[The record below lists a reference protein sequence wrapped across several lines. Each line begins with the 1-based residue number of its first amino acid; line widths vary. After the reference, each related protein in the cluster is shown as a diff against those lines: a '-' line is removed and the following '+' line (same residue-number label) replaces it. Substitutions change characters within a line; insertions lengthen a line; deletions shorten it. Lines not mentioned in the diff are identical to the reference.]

1 MFMKF
6 KFYFLLTLIIIS
18 VLDAQSDR
26 VSGKIRGKA
35 IDAMTKDPLVGANIL
50 LLPVESG
57 RGTMTNENGE
67 FVIPNI
73 MSGVYSIKVSY
84 MGYASTII
92 QNIEVSPGA
101 TTEILCSMSIEAIE
115 GQEVNV
121 VAESMENTVDVK
133 SVVTQVKYSGDQLY
147 KMPVSNFTDVIANA
161 GGVVKTEAGRSRGI
175 HMRGGRSGEVA
186 FYVDGIL
193 TNDPVDRSQ
202 GVQIDKESIDVL
214 TISKGGFSAE
224 FGEAMSGIVTVVTK
238 SGSKQNY
245 SGNLIFETDQV
256 SNNNSIYNN
265 NYGKYNLQ
273 FGGPFPGLKKY
284 LSFYLSG
291 SYAGSDIVSPRSI
304 KLPHSSYTHP
314 MGTFKMTF
322 SPPTSGFNAIISA
335 SFEDKATESYSHSI
349 SKGDWLRDY
358 YKTLEGS
365 RRLSLQIQNTLGKN
379 TAWRLMISTFEHYN
393 NYGSGENT
401 SYKDFHYLSTR
412 LDWVNY
418 AENNGWYDPKTRVWK
433 ELTDANGLPLI
444 SDNYFV
450 IDDLSGGTN
459 NTPAQ
464 LSSLPFEEQA
474 FYYYYYTQG
483 NQFDLSTGMWSSESE
498 KVAAY
503 NQRWHEAGSWYIPAF
518 LDEES
523 NYYNS
528 TDSTAHFDE
537 FDEKE
542 YASYLFGDDDFQR
555 SNDLWAYLG
564 NMHNGY
570 YYDRDIFNVYTFGPG
585 RPRSH
590 KSVSTHSSIEFQ
602 LNTQWSMRNA
612 AKFGF
617 KTTSSTMDY
626 RDIQFANQ
634 NPYFDSYNYEPLS
647 GSAYAENT
655 YENNDF
661 ILMSGLRWDYF
672 DPNVES
678 LKTSLLVDDGVVER
692 QPAKVKIKL
701 SPRLGINFNASDK
714 TAIYTNYGYF
724 VQFPQYS
731 EMYQNVYADISS
743 GLPLVGNPNI
753 TPEETIQYQFGLAHK
768 FSQTLGL
775 EIISFFK
782 DQMNLATNRTYPVLI
797 DGQVASVTVME
808 MEDYAKIKGIEFKL
822 KLNNF
827 SNLTGDIDYTW
838 MSAKGTGSSNRE
850 YYYLYIFDSDRPLP
864 VKEYPMEF
872 DITHSIKFNLN
883 YYLPTRNSNSFIGRL
898 TGDWNF
904 NFQGNLATGAPYT
917 PSDIY
922 GKAQEIGSKRMPGY
936 KSLDMRVEKYF
947 NNFSM
952 YLDIRNVFNWI
963 NTTYVYSF
971 SGEPDTNGRP
981 PVFERSRYLQYV
993 GQTNPINGN
1002 MISSA
1007 EEAYDT
1013 HLQLWRSLL
1022 NNPYNYSS
1030 ARYFHFGINLWF

>member
-1 MFMKF
+1 MK
-6 KFYFLLTLIIIS
+6 KFYFIIYGLVVITTLN
-18 VLDAQSDR
+18 AQSDR
-26 VSGKIRGKA
+26 VSGKIRGRV
-35 IDAMTKDPLVGANIL
+35 IDSTSKDPLVGANVFV
-50 LLPVESG
+50 LPVESG
-57 RGTMTNENGE
+57 RGTMTNQNGE
-67 FVIPNI
+67 FVLPNL
-73 MSGVYSIKVSY
+73 MTGRYNIKVSY
-84 MGYASTII
+84 MGYASTTI
-92 QNIEVSPGA
+92 QDIDVSPGG
-101 TTEILCSMSIEAIE
+101 TSEILFSLTVEAIE

-121 VAESMENTVDVK
+121 IAETMENIIDIKT
-133 SVVTQVKYSGDQLY
+133 VVTQVKYSGEQLY

-202 GVQIDKESIDVL
+202 GVQIDKEAIDVL

-224 FGEAMSGIVTVVTK
+224 FGEAMSGIVTVITK
-238 SGSKQNY
+238 SGSKQDI
-245 SGNLIFETDQV
+245 SGNLIIETDQLA
-256 SNNNSIYNN
+256 SNNSNYNN

-273 FGGPFPGLKKY
+273 IGGPFPGLKNY

-291 SYAGSDIVSPRSI
+291 SYVGSDITSPRSI
-304 KLPHSSYTHP
+304 KLPHSTYTHP
-314 MGTFKMTF
+314 MGTFKLTF
-322 SPPTSGFNAIISA
+322 SPPHSGLNAVISA
-335 SFEDKATESYSHSI
+335 SYEDKAAENYSHGI

-358 YKTLEGS
+358 YKTFEGS
-365 RRLSLQIQNTLGKN
+365 RRFSLQIQNTLGKN
-379 TAWRLMISTFEHYN
+379 TAWRLMLSTFEHHT
-393 NYGSGENT
+393 NYGSGENI

-412 LDWVNY
+412 LDWVDY
-418 AENNGWYDPKTRVWK
+418 AMDNGWYDPSTRKWK
-433 ELTDANGLPLI
+433 ELTDNNGLPLI

-450 IDDLSGGTN
+450 IDDLSGGTEN
-459 NTPAQ
+459 SPIQ
-464 LSSLPFEEQA
+464 MSSLTFEEQA

-483 NQFDLSTGMWSSESE
+483 NQFDFATGKWSSEAK
-498 KVAAY
+498 KVVAY
-503 NQRWHEAGSWYIPAF
+503 NQRWHEAGSWYIPAY
-518 LDEES
+518 LDQES
-523 NYYNS
+523 NYYDAVD
-528 TDSTAHFDE
+528 TTAYFKE
-537 FDEKE
+537 FDEDE

-555 SNDLWAYLG
+555 SHDLWSYLG

-570 YYDRDIFNVYTFGPG
+570 YYDRDIFNVYTYGPG

-590 KSVSTHSSIEFQ
+590 KSISSHSSIEFQ
-602 LNTQWSMRNA
+602 MNTQWTIRNA

-617 KTTSSTMDY
+617 KATASTMDY

-634 NPYFDSYNYEPLS
+634 NPYFDSYYYEPLS

-655 YENNDF
+655 FENNDF
-661 ILMSGLRWDYF
+661 ILMTGLRWDYF
-672 DPNVES
+672 DPNVQS
-678 LKTSLLVDDGVVER
+678 LKTSLLVEEGVVER
-692 QPAKVKIKL
+692 QPADIKLKL

-753 TPEETIQYQFGLAHK
+753 TPEETIQYQFGLAHR
-768 FSQTLGL
+768 FSESLSL
-775 EIISFFK
+775 EIVSFFK

-797 DGQVASVTVME
+797 DGQVATVTVME

-872 DITHSIKFNLN
+872 DITHSVKFNLN
-883 YYLPTRNSNSFIGRL
+883 YYLPKKNNSSF
-898 TGDWNF
+898 TGNFFSDWNF
-904 NFQGNLATGAPYT
+904 NFQGNLSSGAPYT
-917 PSDIY
+917 PTDIY

-947 NNFSM
+947 NKFSA
-952 YLDIRNVFNWI
+952 YFDIRNLFNWI
-963 NTTYVYSF
+963 NTTYVYSY

-981 PVFERSRYLQYV
+981 PVFERSRYTQYI
-993 GQTNPINGN
+993 GDTNPITGN
-1002 MISSA
+1002 LISSA
-1007 EEAYDT
+1007 EEAYDS
-1013 HLQLWRSLL
+1013 HLTLWKSLL

>member
-1 MFMKF
+1 MK
-6 KFYFLLTLIIIS
+6 KFNFIIYALVVITA
-18 VLDAQSDR
+18 LNAQSDR
-26 VSGKIRGKA
+26 VSGKIRGRVVDSTSKN
-35 IDAMTKDPLVGANIL
+35 PLAGANVL
-50 LLPVESG
+50 VLPVGSG
-57 RGTMTNENGE
+57 RGTMTNEDGE
-67 FVIPNI
+67 FVLPNL
-73 MSGVYSIKVSY
+73 MTGRYNVKVSY
-84 MGYASTII
+84 MGYASTTI
-92 QNIEVSPGA
+92 QDIDVSPGG
-101 TTEILCSMSIEAIE
+101 TTEILFSLTIEAIE

-121 VAESMENTVDVK
+121 VAESMENTIDIK
-133 SVVTQVKYSGDQLY
+133 TVVSQVKYSGEQLY

-202 GVQIDKESIDVL
+202 GVQIDKEAIDVL

-224 FGEAMSGIVTVVTK
+224 FGEAMSGIVTVITK
-238 SGSKQNY
+238 SGSKQDI
-245 SGNLIFETDQV
+245 SGNLIFETDQLA
-256 SNNNSIYNN
+256 SNNSKYNN
-265 NYGKYNLQ
+265 NYSKYNMQ
-273 FGGPFPGLKKY
+273 FGGPFPGLKNY
-284 LSFYLSG
+284 LSFYISG
-291 SYAGSDIVSPRSI
+291 SYVGSDITSPRSV
-304 KLPHSSYTHP
+304 KLPHSTYTHP
-314 MGTFKMTF
+314 MGTFKLTF
-322 SPPTSGFNAIISA
+322 SPPHSGLNAVVSA
-335 SFEDKATESYSHSI
+335 SYEDKAAENYSHGI

-358 YKTLEGS
+358 YKTFEGS
-365 RRLSLQIQNTLGKN
+365 RRFSLQIQNTLGKN
-379 TAWRLMISTFEHYN
+379 TAWRLMLSTFEHHT
-393 NYGSGENT
+393 NYGSGENI

-418 AENNGWYDPKTRVWK
+418 AMKNGWYDPNTRKWK
-433 ELTDANGLPLI
+433 GLTDNNGLPLI

-450 IDDLSGGTN
+450 IDDLSGGTEN
-459 NTPAQ
+459 SPIQ
-464 LSSLPFEEQA
+464 MSSLTFEEQA

-483 NQFDLSTGMWSSESE
+483 NQFDFTTGKWNSEAE
-498 KVAAY
+498 KVVAY
-503 NQRWHEAGSWYIPAF
+503 NQRWHEAGSWYIPAY
-518 LDEES
+518 LDQES
-523 NYYNS
+523 NYYDAVD
-528 TDSTAHFDE
+528 TTAYFKE
-537 FDEKE
+537 FDEAE

-555 SNDLWAYLG
+555 SHDLWSYLG

-570 YYDRDIFNVYTFGPG
+570 YYDRDIFNVYTYGPG

-590 KSVSTHSSIEFQ
+590 KSISSHSSVEFQ
-602 LNTQWSMRNA
+602 MNSQWTIRNA

-617 KTTSSTMDY
+617 KATASTMDY

-634 NPYFDSYNYEPLS
+634 NPYFDSYYYEPLS

-655 YENNDF
+655 FENNDF
-661 ILMSGLRWDYF
+661 ILMTGLRWDYF
-672 DPNVES
+672 DPNVQS
-678 LKTSLLVDDGVVER
+678 LKTSLLVDEGVVER
-692 QPAKVKIKL
+692 QPADIKLKL

-753 TPEETIQYQFGLAHK
+753 TPEETIQYQFGLAHR
-768 FSQTLGL
+768 FSESLSL
-775 EIISFFK
+775 EIVSFFK

-797 DGQVASVTVME
+797 DGQVATVTVME

-872 DITHSIKFNLN
+872 DLTHSVKFNLN
-883 YYLPTRNSNSFIGRL
+883 YYLPKKNNSSF
-898 TGDWNF
+898 TGKFFSDWNF
-904 NFQGNLATGAPYT
+904 NLQGNLSSGAPYT
-917 PSDIY
+917 PTDIY

-947 NNFSM
+947 NKFSA
-952 YLDIRNVFNWI
+952 YFDIRNLFNWI
-963 NTTYVYSF
+963 NTTYVYSY

-981 PVFERSRYLQYV
+981 PVFERSRYTQYI
-993 GQTNPINGN
+993 GDTNPITGN
-1002 MISSA
+1002 IISSA
-1007 EEAYDT
+1007 EEAYDS
-1013 HLQLWRSLL
+1013 HLTLWKSLL

>member
-1 MFMKF
+1 MK
-6 KFYFLLTLIIIS
+6 KFNFIIYALVVIITLN
-18 VLDAQSDR
+18 AQSDR
-26 VSGKIRGKA
+26 VSGKIRGRVVDSTSKN
-35 IDAMTKDPLVGANIL
+35 PLAGANVL
-50 LLPVESG
+50 VLPVGSG

-67 FVIPNI
+67 FVLPNL
-73 MSGVYSIKVSY
+73 MTGRYNVKVSY
-84 MGYASTII
+84 MGYASTTI
-92 QNIEVSPGA
+92 QDIDVSPGG
-101 TTEILCSMSIEAIE
+101 TTEILFSLTIEAIE

-121 VAESMENTVDVK
+121 VAESMENTIDIK
-133 SVVTQVKYSGDQLY
+133 TVVSQVKYSGEQLN

-202 GVQIDKESIDVL
+202 GVQIDKEAIDVL

-224 FGEAMSGIVTVVTK
+224 FGEAMSGIVTVITK
-238 SGSKQNY
+238 SGSKQDI
-245 SGNLIFETDQV
+245 SGNLIFETDQLAS
-256 SNNNSIYNN
+256 SNSNYNN
-265 NYGKYNLQ
+265 NYGKYNMQ
-273 FGGPFPGLKKY
+273 FGGPFPGLKNY
-284 LSFYLSG
+284 LSFYISG
-291 SYAGSDIVSPRSI
+291 SYVGSDITSPRSI
-304 KLPHSSYTHP
+304 KLPHSTYTHP
-314 MGTFKMTF
+314 MGTFKLTF
-322 SPPTSGFNAIISA
+322 SPPHSGLNAVVSA
-335 SFEDKATESYSHSI
+335 SYEDKAAENYSHGI

-358 YKTLEGS
+358 YKTFEGS
-365 RRLSLQIQNTLGKN
+365 RRFSLQIQNTLGKN
-379 TAWRLMISTFEHYN
+379 TAWRLMLSTFEHHT
-393 NYGSGENT
+393 NYGSGENI

-418 AENNGWYDPKTRVWK
+418 AMKNGWYDPNTRKWK
-433 ELTDANGLPLI
+433 ELTDNNGLPLI

-450 IDDLSGGTN
+450 IDDLSSGTEN
-459 NTPAQ
+459 NPIQ
-464 LSSLPFEEQA
+464 LSGLPFEEQA

-483 NQFDLSTGMWSSESE
+483 NQFDFATGKWSSEAE
-498 KVAAY
+498 KVVAY
-503 NQRWHEAGSWYIPAF
+503 NQRWHEAGSWYIPAY
-518 LDEES
+518 LDQES
-523 NYYNS
+523 NYYDAVD
-528 TDSTAHFDE
+528 TTAYFKE
-537 FDEKE
+537 FDEAE

-555 SNDLWAYLG
+555 SHDLWSYLG

-570 YYDRDIFNVYTFGPG
+570 YYDRDIFNVYTYGPG

-590 KSVSTHSSIEFQ
+590 KSISSHSSVEFQ
-602 LNTQWSMRNA
+602 MNSQWTIRNA

-617 KTTSSTMDY
+617 KATASTMDY

-634 NPYFDSYNYEPLS
+634 NPYFDSYYYEPLS

-655 YENNDF
+655 FENNDF
-661 ILMSGLRWDYF
+661 ILMTGLRWDYF
-672 DPNVES
+672 DPNVQS
-678 LKTSLLVDDGVVER
+678 LKTSLLVDEGVVER
-692 QPAKVKIKL
+692 QPADIKLKL

-753 TPEETIQYQFGLAHK
+753 TPEETIQYQFGLAHR
-768 FSQTLGL
+768 FSESLSL
-775 EIISFFK
+775 EIVSFFK

-797 DGQVASVTVME
+797 DGQVATVTVME

-872 DITHSIKFNLN
+872 DLTHSVKFNLN
-883 YYLPTRNSNSFIGRL
+883 YYLPKKNNSSF
-898 TGDWNF
+898 TGKFFSDWNF
-904 NFQGNLATGAPYT
+904 NIQGNLSSGAPYT
-917 PSDIY
+917 PTDIY

-947 NNFSM
+947 NKFSA
-952 YLDIRNVFNWI
+952 YFDIRNLFNWI
-963 NTTYVYSF
+963 NTTYVYSY

-981 PVFERSRYLQYV
+981 PVFERSRYTQYI
-993 GQTNPINGN
+993 GDTNPITGN
-1002 MISSA
+1002 IISSA
-1007 EEAYDT
+1007 EEAYDS
-1013 HLQLWRSLL
+1013 HLTLWKSLL

-1030 ARYFHFGINLWF
+1030 ARFFHFGINLWF

>member
-1 MFMKF
+1 
-6 KFYFLLTLIIIS
+6 
-18 VLDAQSDR
+18 
-26 VSGKIRGKA
+26 
-35 IDAMTKDPLVGANIL
+35 
-50 LLPVESG
+50 
-57 RGTMTNENGE
+57 
-67 FVIPNI
+67 
-73 MSGVYSIKVSY
+73 
-84 MGYASTII
+84 
-92 QNIEVSPGA
+92 
-101 TTEILCSMSIEAIE
+101 
-115 GQEVNV
+115 
-121 VAESMENTVDVK
+121 
-133 SVVTQVKYSGDQLY
+133 
-147 KMPVSNFTDVIANA
+147 
-161 GGVVKTEAGRSRGI
+161 
-175 HMRGGRSGEVA
+175 
-186 FYVDGIL
+186 
-193 TNDPVDRSQ
+193 
-202 GVQIDKESIDVL
+202 
-214 TISKGGFSAE
+214 
-224 FGEAMSGIVTVVTK
+224 
-238 SGSKQNY
+238 
-245 SGNLIFETDQV
+245 
-256 SNNNSIYNN
+256 
-265 NYGKYNLQ
+265 
-273 FGGPFPGLKKY
+273 KY

-291 SYAGSDIVSPRSI
+291 SYTGSDIVSPRSI

-322 SPPTSGFNAIISA
+322 SPPTSGFNAILSA

-418 AENNGWYDPKTRVWK
+418 AENNGWYDPKTRIWK

-459 NTPAQ
+459 SSPVQ
-464 LSSLPFEEQA
+464 LSDLPFEEQA

-498 KVAAY
+498 KVVAY

-570 YYDRDIFNVYTFGPG
+570 YYDRDIFNVYTYGPG

-590 KSVSTHSSIEFQ
+590 KSISTHSSIEFQ

-872 DITHSIKFNLN
+872 DITHSVKFNLN
-883 YYLPTRNSNSFIGRL
+883 YYLPTRNSNSFIGRM

-917 PSDIY
+917 PTDIY
-922 GKAQEIGSKRMPGY
+922 GKAKEIGSKRMPGY

-971 SGEPDTNGRP
+971 SGEPDTN
-981 PVFERSRYLQYV
+981 
-993 GQTNPINGN
+993 
-1002 MISSA
+1002 
-1007 EEAYDT
+1007 
-1013 HLQLWRSLL
+1013 
-1022 NNPYNYSS
+1022 
-1030 ARYFHFGINLWF
+1030 

>member
-1 MFMKF
+1 MK
-6 KFYFLLTLIIIS
+6 KFNFIIYALVVIITLN
-18 VLDAQSDR
+18 AQSDR
-26 VSGKIRGKA
+26 VSGKIRGRVVDSTSKN
-35 IDAMTKDPLVGANIL
+35 PLAGANVL
-50 LLPVESG
+50 VLPVGSG

-67 FVIPNI
+67 FVLPNL
-73 MSGVYSIKVSY
+73 MTGRYNVKVSY
-84 MGYASTII
+84 MGYASTTI
-92 QNIEVSPGA
+92 QNIDVSPGG
-101 TTEILCSMSIEAIE
+101 TTEILFSLNIEAIE

-121 VAESMENTVDVK
+121 VAESMENTINIK
-133 SVVTQVKYSGDQLY
+133 TVVSQVKYSGEQLY

-202 GVQIDKESIDVL
+202 GVQIDKEAIDVL

-224 FGEAMSGIVTVVTK
+224 FGEAMSGIVTVITK
-238 SGSKQNY
+238 SGSKQDI
-245 SGNLIFETDQV
+245 SGNLIFETDQLAS
-256 SNNNSIYNN
+256 SNSNYNN
-265 NYGKYNLQ
+265 NYGKYNMQ
-273 FGGPFPGLKKY
+273 FGGPFPGLKNY
-284 LSFYLSG
+284 LSFYISG
-291 SYAGSDIVSPRSI
+291 SYVGSDITSPRSI
-304 KLPHSSYTHP
+304 KLPHSTYTHP
-314 MGTFKMTF
+314 MGTFKLTF
-322 SPPTSGFNAIISA
+322 SPPHSGLNAVVSA
-335 SFEDKATESYSHSI
+335 SYEDKAAENYSHGI

-358 YKTLEGS
+358 YKTFEGS
-365 RRLSLQIQNTLGKN
+365 RRFSLQIQNTLGKN
-379 TAWRLMISTFEHYN
+379 TAWRLMLSTFEHHT
-393 NYGSGENT
+393 NYGSGENI

-418 AENNGWYDPKTRVWK
+418 AMKNGWYDPNTRKWK
-433 ELTDANGLPLI
+433 GLTDNNGLPLI

-450 IDDLSGGTN
+450 IDDLSSGTEN
-459 NTPAQ
+459 NPIQ

-483 NQFDLSTGMWSSESE
+483 KQFDFATGKWSSEAE
-498 KVAAY
+498 KVVAY
-503 NQRWHEAGSWYIPAF
+503 NQRWHEAGTWYIPAY
-518 LDEES
+518 LDQES
-523 NYYNS
+523 NYYDAVD
-528 TDSTAHFDE
+528 TTAYFKE
-537 FDEKE
+537 FDEAE

-555 SNDLWAYLG
+555 SHDLWSYLG

-570 YYDRDIFNVYTFGPG
+570 YYDRDIFNVYTYGPG

-590 KSVSTHSSIEFQ
+590 KSISSHSSVEFQ
-602 LNTQWSMRNA
+602 MNTQWTIRNA

-617 KTTSSTMDY
+617 KATASTMDY

-634 NPYFDSYNYEPLS
+634 NPYFDSYYYEPLS

-655 YENNDF
+655 FENNDF
-661 ILMSGLRWDYF
+661 ILMTGLRWDYF
-672 DPNVES
+672 DPNVQS
-678 LKTSLLVDDGVVER
+678 LKTSLLVDEGVVER
-692 QPAKVKIKL
+692 QPADIKLKL

-753 TPEETIQYQFGLAHK
+753 TPEETIQYQFGLAHR
-768 FSQTLGL
+768 FSESLSL
-775 EIISFFK
+775 EIVSFFK

-797 DGQVASVTVME
+797 DGQVATVTVME

-827 SNLTGDIDYTW
+827 SNFTGDIDYTW

-872 DITHSIKFNLN
+872 DLTHSVKFNLN
-883 YYLPTRNSNSFIGRL
+883 YYLPKKNNSSF
-898 TGDWNF
+898 TGKFFSDWNF
-904 NFQGNLATGAPYT
+904 NFQGNLSSGAPYT
-917 PSDIY
+917 PTDIY

-947 NNFSM
+947 NKFSA
-952 YLDIRNVFNWI
+952 YFDIRNLFNWI
-963 NTTYVYSF
+963 NITYVYSY

-981 PVFERSRYLQYV
+981 PVFERSRYTQYI
-993 GQTNPINGN
+993 GDTNPITGN
-1002 MISSA
+1002 IISSA
-1007 EEAYDT
+1007 EEAYDS
-1013 HLQLWRSLL
+1013 HLTLWKSLL

-1030 ARYFHFGINLWF
+1030 ARFFHFGINLWF

>member
-1 MFMKF
+1 MK
-6 KFYFLLTLIIIS
+6 KFNFIIYALVVITTLN
-18 VLDAQSDR
+18 AQSDR
-26 VSGKIRGKA
+26 VSGKIRGRVVDSTSKN
-35 IDAMTKDPLVGANIL
+35 PLAGANVL
-50 LLPVESG
+50 VLPVGSG

-67 FVIPNI
+67 FVLPNL
-73 MSGVYSIKVSY
+73 MTGRYNVKVSY
-84 MGYASTII
+84 MGYASTTI
-92 QNIEVSPGA
+92 QDIDVSPGG
-101 TTEILCSMSIEAIE
+101 TTEILFSLTIEAIE

-121 VAESMENTVDVK
+121 VAESMENTIDIK
-133 SVVTQVKYSGDQLY
+133 TVVSQVKYSGEQLY

-202 GVQIDKESIDVL
+202 GVQIDKVAIDVL

-224 FGEAMSGIVTVVTK
+224 FGEAMSGIVTVITK
-238 SGSKQNY
+238 SGSKQDI
-245 SGNLIFETDQV
+245 SGNLIFETDQLA
-256 SNNNSIYNN
+256 SNNSKYNN
-265 NYGKYNLQ
+265 NYSKYNMQ
-273 FGGPFPGLKKY
+273 FGGPFPGLKNY
-284 LSFYLSG
+284 LSFYISG
-291 SYAGSDIVSPRSI
+291 SYVGSDITSPRSV
-304 KLPHSSYTHP
+304 KLPHSTYTHP
-314 MGTFKMTF
+314 MGTFKLTF
-322 SPPTSGFNAIISA
+322 SPPHSGLNAVVSA
-335 SFEDKATESYSHSI
+335 SYEDKAAENYSHGI

-358 YKTLEGS
+358 YKTFEGS
-365 RRLSLQIQNTLGKN
+365 RRFSLQIQNTLGKN
-379 TAWRLMISTFEHYN
+379 TAWRLMLSTFEHHT
-393 NYGSGENT
+393 NYGSGENI

-418 AENNGWYDPKTRVWK
+418 AMKNGWYDPNTRKWK
-433 ELTDANGLPLI
+433 ELTDNNGLPLI

-450 IDDLSGGTN
+450 IDDLSSGTEN
-459 NTPAQ
+459 NPIQ
-464 LSSLPFEEQA
+464 LSGLPFEEQA

-483 NQFDLSTGMWSSESE
+483 NQFDFATGKWSSEAE
-498 KVAAY
+498 KVVAY
-503 NQRWHEAGSWYIPAF
+503 NQRWHEAGTWYIPAY
-518 LDEES
+518 LDQES
-523 NYYNS
+523 NYYDAVD
-528 TDSTAHFDE
+528 TTAYFKE
-537 FDEKE
+537 FDEAE

-555 SNDLWAYLG
+555 SHDLWSYLG

-570 YYDRDIFNVYTFGPG
+570 YYDRDIFNVYTYGPG

-590 KSVSTHSSIEFQ
+590 KSISSHSSVEFQ
-602 LNTQWSMRNA
+602 MNSQWTIRNA

-617 KTTSSTMDY
+617 KATASTMDY

-634 NPYFDSYNYEPLS
+634 NPYFDSYYYEPLS

-655 YENNDF
+655 FENNDF
-661 ILMSGLRWDYF
+661 ILMTGLRWDYF
-672 DPNVES
+672 DPNVQS
-678 LKTSLLVDDGVVER
+678 LKTSLLVDEGVVER
-692 QPAKVKIKL
+692 QPADIKLKL

-753 TPEETIQYQFGLAHK
+753 TPEETIQYQFGLAHR
-768 FSQTLGL
+768 FSESLSL
-775 EIISFFK
+775 EIVSFFK

-797 DGQVASVTVME
+797 DGQVATVTVME

-872 DITHSIKFNLN
+872 DLTHSVKFNLN
-883 YYLPTRNSNSFIGRL
+883 YYLPKKNNSSF
-898 TGDWNF
+898 TGKFFSDWNF
-904 NFQGNLATGAPYT
+904 NFQGNLSSGAPYT
-917 PSDIY
+917 PTDIY

-947 NNFSM
+947 NKFSA
-952 YLDIRNVFNWI
+952 YFDIRNLFNWI
-963 NTTYVYSF
+963 NITYVYSY

-981 PVFERSRYLQYV
+981 PVFERSRYIQYI
-993 GQTNPINGN
+993 GDTNPITGN
-1002 MISSA
+1002 IISSA
-1007 EEAYDT
+1007 EEAYDS
-1013 HLQLWRSLL
+1013 HLTLWKSLL

-1030 ARYFHFGINLWF
+1030 ARFFHFGINLWF

>member
-1 MFMKF
+1 MK
-6 KFYFLLTLIIIS
+6 KFNFIIYALVVIITLN
-18 VLDAQSDR
+18 AQSDR
-26 VSGKIRGKA
+26 VSGKIRGRVVDSTSKN
-35 IDAMTKDPLVGANIL
+35 PLAGANVL
-50 LLPVESG
+50 VLPVGSG

-67 FVIPNI
+67 FVLPNL
-73 MSGVYSIKVSY
+73 MTGRYNVKVSY
-84 MGYASTII
+84 MGYASTTI
-92 QNIEVSPGA
+92 QDIDVSPGG
-101 TTEILCSMSIEAIE
+101 TTEILFSLTIEAIE

-121 VAESMENTVDVK
+121 VAESMENTIDIK
-133 SVVTQVKYSGDQLY
+133 TVVSQVKYSGEQLY

-202 GVQIDKESIDVL
+202 GVQIDKEAIDVL

-224 FGEAMSGIVTVVTK
+224 FGEAMSGIVTVITK
-238 SGSKQNY
+238 SGSKQDI
-245 SGNLIFETDQV
+245 SGNLIFETDQLAS
-256 SNNNSIYNN
+256 SNSNYNN
-265 NYGKYNLQ
+265 NYGKYNMQ
-273 FGGPFPGLKKY
+273 FGGPFPGLKNY
-284 LSFYLSG
+284 LSFYISG
-291 SYAGSDIVSPRSI
+291 SYVGSDITSPRSI
-304 KLPHSSYTHP
+304 KLPHSTYTHP
-314 MGTFKMTF
+314 MGTFKLTF
-322 SPPTSGFNAIISA
+322 SPPHSGLNAVVSA
-335 SFEDKATESYSHSI
+335 SYEDKAAENYSHGI

-358 YKTLEGS
+358 YKTFEGS
-365 RRLSLQIQNTLGKN
+365 RRFSLQIQNTLGKN
-379 TAWRLMISTFEHYN
+379 TAWRLMLSTFEHHT
-393 NYGSGENT
+393 NYGSGENI

-418 AENNGWYDPKTRVWK
+418 AMKNGWYDPNTRKWK
-433 ELTDANGLPLI
+433 GLTDNNGLPLI

-450 IDDLSGGTN
+450 IDDLSSGTEN
-459 NTPAQ
+459 NPIQ

-483 NQFDLSTGMWSSESE
+483 KQFDFATGKWSSEAE
-498 KVAAY
+498 KVVAY
-503 NQRWHEAGSWYIPAF
+503 NQRWHEAGTWYIPAY
-518 LDEES
+518 LDQES
-523 NYYNS
+523 NYYDAVD
-528 TDSTAHFDE
+528 TTAYFKE
-537 FDEKE
+537 FDEAE

-555 SNDLWAYLG
+555 SHDLWSYLG

-570 YYDRDIFNVYTFGPG
+570 YYDRDIFNVYTYGPG

-590 KSVSTHSSIEFQ
+590 KSISSHSSVEFQ
-602 LNTQWSMRNA
+602 MNTQWTIRNA

-617 KTTSSTMDY
+617 KATASTMDY

-634 NPYFDSYNYEPLS
+634 NPYFDSYYYEPLS

-655 YENNDF
+655 FENNDF
-661 ILMSGLRWDYF
+661 ILMTGLRWDYF
-672 DPNVES
+672 DPNVQS
-678 LKTSLLVDDGVVER
+678 LKTSLLVDEGVVER
-692 QPAKVKIKL
+692 QPADIKLKL

-753 TPEETIQYQFGLAHK
+753 TPEETIQYQFGLAHRI
-768 FSQTLGL
+768 SESLSL
-775 EIISFFK
+775 EIVSFFK

-797 DGQVASVTVME
+797 DGQVATVTVME

-872 DITHSIKFNLN
+872 DLTHSVKFNLN
-883 YYLPTRNSNSFIGRL
+883 YYLPKKNNSSF
-898 TGDWNF
+898 TGKFFSDWNF
-904 NFQGNLATGAPYT
+904 NFQGNLSSGAPYT
-917 PSDIY
+917 PTDIY

-947 NNFSM
+947 NKFSA
-952 YLDIRNVFNWI
+952 YFDIRNLFNWI
-963 NTTYVYSF
+963 NTTYVYSY

-981 PVFERSRYLQYV
+981 PVFERSRYTQYI
-993 GQTNPINGN
+993 GDTNPITGN
-1002 MISSA
+1002 IISSA
-1007 EEAYDT
+1007 EEAYDS
-1013 HLQLWRSLL
+1013 HLTLWKSLL

-1030 ARYFHFGINLWF
+1030 ARFFHFGINLWF

>member
-6 KFYFLLTLIIIS
+6 KSHFLLTLIIIS

-35 IDAMTKDPLVGANIL
+35 IDGMTKDPLVGANIL

-73 MSGVYSIKVSY
+73 MSGIYSIKVSY

-101 TTEILCSMSIEAIE
+101 TTEILCSMSVEAIE

-291 SYAGSDIVSPRSI
+291 SYTGSDIVSPRSI

-322 SPPTSGFNAIISA
+322 SPPTSGFNAILSA

-418 AENNGWYDPKTRVWK
+418 AENNGWYDPKTRIWK

-459 NTPAQ
+459 SSPVQ
-464 LSSLPFEEQA
+464 LSDLPFEEQA

-498 KVAAY
+498 KVVAY

-570 YYDRDIFNVYTFGPG
+570 YYDRDIFNVYTYGPG

-590 KSVSTHSSIEFQ
+590 KSISTHSSIEFQ

-872 DITHSIKFNLN
+872 DITHSVKFNLN
-883 YYLPTRNSNSFIGRL
+883 YYLPTRNSNSFIGRM
-898 TGDWNF
+898 TGDRNF

-917 PSDIY
+917 PTDIY
-922 GKAQEIGSKRMPGY
+922 GKAKEIGSKRMPGY

-981 PVFERSRYLQYV
+981 PVFERSRYLQYI
-993 GQTNPINGN
+993 GQTNPINGS

>member
-1 MFMKF
+1 MK
-6 KFYFLLTLIIIS
+6 KFNFIIYALVVIITLN
-18 VLDAQSDR
+18 AQSDR
-26 VSGKIRGKA
+26 VSGKIRGRVVDSTSKN
-35 IDAMTKDPLVGANIL
+35 PLAGANVL
-50 LLPVESG
+50 VLPVGSG

-67 FVIPNI
+67 FVLPNL
-73 MSGVYSIKVSY
+73 MTGRYNVKVSY
-84 MGYASTII
+84 MGYASTTI
-92 QNIEVSPGA
+92 QDIDVSPGG
-101 TTEILCSMSIEAIE
+101 TTEILFSLTIEAIE

-121 VAESMENTVDVK
+121 VAESMENTINIK
-133 SVVTQVKYSGDQLY
+133 TVVSQVKYSGEQLY

-202 GVQIDKESIDVL
+202 GVQIDKEAIDVL

-224 FGEAMSGIVTVVTK
+224 FGEAMSGIVTVITK
-238 SGSKQNY
+238 SGSKQDI
-245 SGNLIFETDQV
+245 SGNLIFETDQLAS
-256 SNNNSIYNN
+256 SNSNYNN
-265 NYGKYNLQ
+265 NYGKYNMQ
-273 FGGPFPGLKKY
+273 FGGPFPGLKNY
-284 LSFYLSG
+284 LSFYISG
-291 SYAGSDIVSPRSI
+291 SYVGSDITSPRSI
-304 KLPHSSYTHP
+304 KLPHSTYTHP
-314 MGTFKMTF
+314 MGTFKLTF
-322 SPPTSGFNAIISA
+322 SPPHSGLNAVVSA
-335 SFEDKATESYSHSI
+335 SYEDKAAENYSHGI

-358 YKTLEGS
+358 YKTFEGS
-365 RRLSLQIQNTLGKN
+365 RRFSLQIQNTLGKN
-379 TAWRLMISTFEHYN
+379 TAWRLMLSTFEHHT
-393 NYGSGENT
+393 NYGSGENI

-418 AENNGWYDPKTRVWK
+418 AMKNGWYDPNTRKWK
-433 ELTDANGLPLI
+433 GLTDNNGLPLI

-450 IDDLSGGTN
+450 IDDLSSGTEN
-459 NTPAQ
+459 NPIQ

-483 NQFDLSTGMWSSESE
+483 NQFDFATGKWSSEAE
-498 KVAAY
+498 KVVAY
-503 NQRWHEAGSWYIPAF
+503 NQRWHEAGTWYIPAY
-518 LDEES
+518 LDQES
-523 NYYNS
+523 NYYDAVD
-528 TDSTAHFDE
+528 TTAYFKE
-537 FDEKE
+537 FDEVE

-555 SNDLWAYLG
+555 SHDLWSYLG

-570 YYDRDIFNVYTFGPG
+570 YYDRDIFNVYTYGPG

-590 KSVSTHSSIEFQ
+590 KSISSHSSVEFQ
-602 LNTQWSMRNA
+602 MNTQWTIRNA

-617 KTTSSTMDY
+617 KATASTMDY

-634 NPYFDSYNYEPLS
+634 NPYFDSYYYEPLS

-655 YENNDF
+655 FENNDF
-661 ILMSGLRWDYF
+661 ILMTGLRWDYF
-672 DPNVES
+672 DPNVQS
-678 LKTSLLVDDGVVER
+678 LKTSLLVDEGVVER
-692 QPAKVKIKL
+692 QPADIKLKL

-753 TPEETIQYQFGLAHK
+753 TPEETIQYQFGLAHR
-768 FSQTLGL
+768 FSESLSL
-775 EIISFFK
+775 EIVSFFK

-797 DGQVASVTVME
+797 DGQVATVTVME

-827 SNLTGDIDYTW
+827 SNFTGDIDYTW

-872 DITHSIKFNLN
+872 DLTHSVKFNLN
-883 YYLPTRNSNSFIGRL
+883 YYLPKKNNSSF
-898 TGDWNF
+898 TGKFFSDWNF
-904 NFQGNLATGAPYT
+904 NFQGNLSSGAPYT
-917 PSDIY
+917 PTDIY

-947 NNFSM
+947 NKFSA
-952 YLDIRNVFNWI
+952 YFDIRNLFNWI
-963 NTTYVYSF
+963 NITYVYSY

-981 PVFERSRYLQYV
+981 PVFERSRYTQYI
-993 GQTNPINGN
+993 GDTNPITGN
-1002 MISSA
+1002 IISSA
-1007 EEAYDT
+1007 EEAYDS
-1013 HLQLWRSLL
+1013 HLTLWKSLL

-1030 ARYFHFGINLWF
+1030 ARFFHFGINLWF

>member
-1 MFMKF
+1 MK
-6 KFYFLLTLIIIS
+6 KFNFIIYALVVITTLN
-18 VLDAQSDR
+18 AQSDR
-26 VSGKIRGKA
+26 VSGKIRGRVVDSTSKN
-35 IDAMTKDPLVGANIL
+35 PLAGANVL
-50 LLPVESG
+50 VLPVGSG

-67 FVIPNI
+67 FVLPNL
-73 MSGVYSIKVSY
+73 MTGRYNVKVSY
-84 MGYASTII
+84 MGYASTTI
-92 QNIEVSPGA
+92 QDIDVSPGG
-101 TTEILCSMSIEAIE
+101 TTEILFSLTIEAIE

-121 VAESMENTVDVK
+121 VAESMENTIDIK
-133 SVVTQVKYSGDQLY
+133 TVVSQVKYSGEQLY

-202 GVQIDKESIDVL
+202 GVQIDKEAIDVL

-224 FGEAMSGIVTVVTK
+224 FGEAMSGIVTVITK
-238 SGSKQNY
+238 SGSKQDI
-245 SGNLIFETDQV
+245 SGNLIFETDQLAS
-256 SNNNSIYNN
+256 SNSNYNN
-265 NYGKYNLQ
+265 NYGKYNMQ
-273 FGGPFPGLKKY
+273 FGGPFPGLKNY
-284 LSFYLSG
+284 LSFYISG
-291 SYAGSDIVSPRSI
+291 SYVGSDITSPRSI
-304 KLPHSSYTHP
+304 KLPHSTYKHP
-314 MGTFKMTF
+314 MGTFKLTF
-322 SPPTSGFNAIISA
+322 SPPHSGLNAVVSA
-335 SFEDKATESYSHSI
+335 SYEDKAAENYSHGI

-358 YKTLEGS
+358 YKTFEGS
-365 RRLSLQIQNTLGKN
+365 RRFSLQIQNTLGKN
-379 TAWRLMISTFEHYN
+379 TAWRLMLSTFEHHT
-393 NYGSGENT
+393 NYGSGENI

-418 AENNGWYDPKTRVWK
+418 AMKNGWYDPNTRKWK
-433 ELTDANGLPLI
+433 ELTDNNGLPLI

-450 IDDLSGGTN
+450 IDDLSSGTEN
-459 NTPAQ
+459 NPIQ
-464 LSSLPFEEQA
+464 LSGLPFEEQA

-483 NQFDLSTGMWSSESE
+483 KQFDFATGKWSSEAE
-498 KVAAY
+498 KVVAY
-503 NQRWHEAGSWYIPAF
+503 NQRWHEAGTWYIPAY
-518 LDEES
+518 LDQES
-523 NYYNS
+523 NYYDAVD
-528 TDSTAHFDE
+528 TTAYFKE
-537 FDEKE
+537 FDEAE

-555 SNDLWAYLG
+555 SHDLWSYLG

-570 YYDRDIFNVYTFGPG
+570 YYDRDIFNVYTYGPG

-590 KSVSTHSSIEFQ
+590 KSISSHSSVEFQ
-602 LNTQWSMRNA
+602 MNSQWTIRNA

-617 KTTSSTMDY
+617 KATASTMDY

-634 NPYFDSYNYEPLS
+634 NPYFDSYYYEPLS

-655 YENNDF
+655 FENNDF
-661 ILMSGLRWDYF
+661 ILMTGLRWDYF
-672 DPNVES
+672 DPNVQS
-678 LKTSLLVDDGVVER
+678 LKTSLLVDEGVVER
-692 QPAKVKIKL
+692 QPADIKLKL

-753 TPEETIQYQFGLAHK
+753 TPEETIQYQFGLAHR
-768 FSQTLGL
+768 FSESLSL
-775 EIISFFK
+775 EIVSFFK

-797 DGQVASVTVME
+797 DGQVATVTVME

-872 DITHSIKFNLN
+872 DLTHSVKFNLN
-883 YYLPTRNSNSFIGRL
+883 YYLPKKNNSSF
-898 TGDWNF
+898 TGKFFSDWNF
-904 NFQGNLATGAPYT
+904 NFQGNLSSGAPYT
-917 PSDIY
+917 PTDIY

-947 NNFSM
+947 NKFSA
-952 YLDIRNVFNWI
+952 YFDIRNLFNWI
-963 NTTYVYSF
+963 NTTYVYSY

-981 PVFERSRYLQYV
+981 PVFERSRYTQYI
-993 GQTNPINGN
+993 GDTNPITGN
-1002 MISSA
+1002 IISSA
-1007 EEAYDT
+1007 EEAYDS
-1013 HLQLWRSLL
+1013 HLTLWKSLL

-1030 ARYFHFGINLWF
+1030 ARFFHFGINLWF

>member
-1 MFMKF
+1 MK
-6 KFYFLLTLIIIS
+6 KFNFIMYALVVITTLN
-18 VLDAQSDR
+18 AQSDR
-26 VSGKIRGKA
+26 VSGKIRGRVVDSASKN
-35 IDAMTKDPLVGANIL
+35 PLAGANIL
-50 LLPVESG
+50 VLPVGSG
-57 RGTMTNENGE
+57 RGTMTNEDGE
-67 FVIPNI
+67 FVLPNL
-73 MSGVYSIKVSY
+73 MTGRYNVKVSY
-84 MGYASTII
+84 MGYASTTI
-92 QNIEVSPGA
+92 QDIDVSPGG
-101 TTEILCSMSIEAIE
+101 TTEILFSLTIAAIE

-121 VAESMENTVDVK
+121 VAESMENTIDIK
-133 SVVTQVKYSGDQLY
+133 TVVSQVKYSGEQLN

-202 GVQIDKESIDVL
+202 GVQIDKEAIDVL

-224 FGEAMSGIVTVVTK
+224 FGEAMSGIVTVITK
-238 SGSKQNY
+238 SGSKQDI
-245 SGNLIFETDQV
+245 SGNLIFETDQLA
-256 SNNNSIYNN
+256 SNNSKYNN
-265 NYGKYNLQ
+265 NYSKYNMQ
-273 FGGPFPGLKKY
+273 FGGPFPGLKNY
-284 LSFYLSG
+284 LSFYISG
-291 SYAGSDIVSPRSI
+291 SYVGSDITSPRSI
-304 KLPHSSYTHP
+304 KLPHSTYKHP
-314 MGTFKMTF
+314 MGTFKLTF
-322 SPPTSGFNAIISA
+322 SPPHSGLNAVVSA
-335 SFEDKATESYSHSI
+335 SYEDKAAENYSHGI

-358 YKTLEGS
+358 YKTFEGS
-365 RRLSLQIQNTLGKN
+365 RRFSLQIQNTLGKN
-379 TAWRLMISTFEHYN
+379 TAWRLMLSTFEHHT
-393 NYGSGENT
+393 NYGSGENI

-418 AENNGWYDPKTRVWK
+418 AMKNGWYDPNTRKWK
-433 ELTDANGLPLI
+433 ELTDNNGLPLI

-450 IDDLSGGTN
+450 IDDLSSGTEN
-459 NTPAQ
+459 NPIQ

-483 NQFDLSTGMWSSESE
+483 NQFDFATGKWSSEAE
-498 KVAAY
+498 KVVAY
-503 NQRWHEAGSWYIPAF
+503 NQRWHEAGTWYIPAY
-518 LDEES
+518 LDQES
-523 NYYNS
+523 NYYDAVD
-528 TDSTAHFDE
+528 TTAYFKE
-537 FDEKE
+537 FDEAE

-555 SNDLWAYLG
+555 SHDLWSYLG

-570 YYDRDIFNVYTFGPG
+570 YYDRDIFNVYTYGPG

-590 KSVSTHSSIEFQ
+590 KSISSHSSVEFQ
-602 LNTQWSMRNA
+602 MNTQWTIRNA
-612 AKFGF
+612 VKFGF
-617 KTTSSTMDY
+617 KATASTMDY

-634 NPYFDSYNYEPLS
+634 NPYFDSYYYEPLS

-655 YENNDF
+655 FENNDF
-661 ILMSGLRWDYF
+661 ILMTGLRWDYF
-672 DPNVES
+672 DPNVQS
-678 LKTSLLVDDGVVER
+678 LKTSLLVDEGVVER
-692 QPAKVKIKL
+692 QPADIKLKL

-753 TPEETIQYQFGLAHK
+753 TPEETIQYQFGLAHR
-768 FSQTLGL
+768 FSESLSL
-775 EIISFFK
+775 EIVSFFK

-797 DGQVASVTVME
+797 DGQVATVTVME

-822 KLNNF
+822 KLNKF

-872 DITHSIKFNLN
+872 DLTHSVKFNLN
-883 YYLPTRNSNSFIGRL
+883 YYLPKKNNSSF
-898 TGDWNF
+898 TGKFFSDWNF
-904 NFQGNLATGAPYT
+904 NLQGNLSSGAPYT
-917 PSDIY
+917 PTDIY

-947 NNFSM
+947 NKFSA
-952 YLDIRNVFNWI
+952 YFDIRNLFNWV
-963 NTTYVYSF
+963 NTTYVYSY

-981 PVFERSRYLQYV
+981 PVFERSRYTQYI
-993 GQTNPINGN
+993 GDTNPITGN
-1002 MISSA
+1002 IISSA
-1007 EEAYDT
+1007 EEAYDS
-1013 HLQLWRSLL
+1013 HLTLWKSLL

-1030 ARYFHFGINLWF
+1030 ARFFHFGINLWF

>member
-1 MFMKF
+1 MK
-6 KFYFLLTLIIIS
+6 KFNFIMYALVVITTLN
-18 VLDAQSDR
+18 AQSDR
-26 VSGKIRGKA
+26 VSGKIRGRVVDSTSKN
-35 IDAMTKDPLVGANIL
+35 PLAGANVL
-50 LLPVESG
+50 VLPVGSG
-57 RGTMTNENGE
+57 RGTMTNEDGE
-67 FVIPNI
+67 FVLPNL
-73 MSGVYSIKVSY
+73 MTGRYNVKVSY
-84 MGYASTII
+84 MGYASTTI
-92 QNIEVSPGA
+92 QDIDVSPGG
-101 TTEILCSMSIEAIE
+101 TTEILFSLTIAAIE

-121 VAESMENTVDVK
+121 VAESMENTIDIK
-133 SVVTQVKYSGDQLY
+133 TVVSQVKYSGEQLN

-202 GVQIDKESIDVL
+202 GVQIDKEAIDVL

-224 FGEAMSGIVTVVTK
+224 FGEAMSGIVTVITK
-238 SGSKQNY
+238 SGSKQDI
-245 SGNLIFETDQV
+245 SGNLIFETDQLA
-256 SNNNSIYNN
+256 SNNSNYNN
-265 NYGKYNLQ
+265 NYGKYNMQ
-273 FGGPFPGLKKY
+273 FGGPFPGLKNY
-284 LSFYLSG
+284 LSFYISG
-291 SYAGSDIVSPRSI
+291 SYVGSDITSPRSV
-304 KLPHSSYTHP
+304 KLPHSTYTHP
-314 MGTFKMTF
+314 MGTFKLTF
-322 SPPTSGFNAIISA
+322 SPPHSGLNAVVSA
-335 SFEDKATESYSHSI
+335 SYEDKAAENYSHGI

-358 YKTLEGS
+358 YKTFEGS
-365 RRLSLQIQNTLGKN
+365 RRFSLQIQNTLGKN
-379 TAWRLMISTFEHYN
+379 TAWRLMLSTFEHHT
-393 NYGSGENT
+393 NYGSGENI

-418 AENNGWYDPKTRVWK
+418 AMKNGWYDPNTRKWK
-433 ELTDANGLPLI
+433 ELTDNNGLPLI

-450 IDDLSGGTN
+450 IDDLSSGTEN
-459 NTPAQ
+459 NPIQ

-483 NQFDLSTGMWSSESE
+483 NQFDFATGKWSSEAE
-498 KVAAY
+498 KVVAY
-503 NQRWHEAGSWYIPAF
+503 NQRWHEAGTWYIPAY
-518 LDEES
+518 LDQES
-523 NYYNS
+523 NYYDAVD
-528 TDSTAHFDE
+528 TTAYFKE
-537 FDEKE
+537 FDEAE

-555 SNDLWAYLG
+555 SHDLWSYLG

-570 YYDRDIFNVYTFGPG
+570 YYDRDIFNVYTYGPG

-590 KSVSTHSSIEFQ
+590 KSISSHSSVEFQ
-602 LNTQWSMRNA
+602 MNTQWTIRNA
-612 AKFGF
+612 VKFGF
-617 KTTSSTMDY
+617 KATASTMDY

-634 NPYFDSYNYEPLS
+634 NPYFDSYYYEPLS

-655 YENNDF
+655 FENNDF
-661 ILMSGLRWDYF
+661 ILMTGLRWDYF
-672 DPNVES
+672 DPNVQS
-678 LKTSLLVDDGVVER
+678 LKTSLLVDEGVVER
-692 QPAKVKIKL
+692 QPADIKLKL

-753 TPEETIQYQFGLAHK
+753 TPEETIQYQFGLAHR
-768 FSQTLGL
+768 FSESLSL
-775 EIISFFK
+775 EIVSFFK

-797 DGQVASVTVME
+797 DGQVATVTVME

-822 KLNNF
+822 KLNKF

-872 DITHSIKFNLN
+872 DLTHSVKFNLN
-883 YYLPTRNSNSFIGRL
+883 YYLPKKNNSSF
-898 TGDWNF
+898 TGKFFSDWNF
-904 NFQGNLATGAPYT
+904 NIQGNLSSGAPYT
-917 PSDIY
+917 PTDIY

-947 NNFSM
+947 NKFSA
-952 YLDIRNVFNWI
+952 YFDIRNLFNWI
-963 NTTYVYSF
+963 NTTYVYSY

-981 PVFERSRYLQYV
+981 PVFERSRYTQYI
-993 GQTNPINGN
+993 GDTNPITGN
-1002 MISSA
+1002 IISSA
-1007 EEAYDT
+1007 EEAYDS
-1013 HLQLWRSLL
+1013 HLTLWKSLL

-1030 ARYFHFGINLWF
+1030 ARFFHFGINLWF

>member
-1 MFMKF
+1 MK
-6 KFYFLLTLIIIS
+6 KFNFIMCALVVITTLN
-18 VLDAQSDR
+18 AQSDR
-26 VSGKIRGKA
+26 VSGKIRGRVVDSASKN
-35 IDAMTKDPLVGANIL
+35 PLAGANVL
-50 LLPVESG
+50 VLPVGSG
-57 RGTMTNENGE
+57 RGTMTNEDGE
-67 FVIPNI
+67 FVLPNL
-73 MSGVYSIKVSY
+73 MTGRYNVKVSY
-84 MGYASTII
+84 MGYASTTI
-92 QNIEVSPGA
+92 QDIDVSPGG
-101 TTEILCSMSIEAIE
+101 TTEILFSLTIAAIE

-121 VAESMENTVDVK
+121 VAESMENTIDIK
-133 SVVTQVKYSGDQLY
+133 TVVSQVKYSGEQLN

-202 GVQIDKESIDVL
+202 GVQIDKEAIDVL

-224 FGEAMSGIVTVVTK
+224 FGEAMSGIVTVITK
-238 SGSKQNY
+238 SGSKQDI
-245 SGNLIFETDQV
+245 SGNLIFETDQLA
-256 SNNNSIYNN
+256 SNNSKYNN
-265 NYGKYNLQ
+265 NYGKYNMQ
-273 FGGPFPGLKKY
+273 FGGPFPGLKNY
-284 LSFYLSG
+284 LSFYISG
-291 SYAGSDIVSPRSI
+291 SYVGSDITSPRSV
-304 KLPHSSYTHP
+304 KLPHSTYTHP
-314 MGTFKMTF
+314 MGTFKLTF
-322 SPPTSGFNAIISA
+322 SPPHSGLNAVVSA
-335 SFEDKATESYSHSI
+335 SYEDKAAENYSHAI

-358 YKTLEGS
+358 YKTFEGS
-365 RRLSLQIQNTLGKN
+365 RRFSLQIQNTLGKN
-379 TAWRLMISTFEHYN
+379 TAWRLMLSTFEHHT
-393 NYGSGENT
+393 NYGSGENI

-418 AENNGWYDPKTRVWK
+418 AMKNGWYDPNTRKWK
-433 ELTDANGLPLI
+433 ELTDNNGLPLI

-450 IDDLSGGTN
+450 NDDLSSGTEN
-459 NTPAQ
+459 NPIQ

-483 NQFDLSTGMWSSESE
+483 NQFDFATGKWSSEAE
-498 KVAAY
+498 KVVAY
-503 NQRWHEAGSWYIPAF
+503 NQRWHEAGTWYIPAY
-518 LDEES
+518 LDQES
-523 NYYNS
+523 NYYDAVD
-528 TDSTAHFDE
+528 TTAYFKE
-537 FDEKE
+537 FDEAE

-555 SNDLWAYLG
+555 SHDLWSYLG

-570 YYDRDIFNVYTFGPG
+570 YYDRDIFNVYTYGPG

-590 KSVSTHSSIEFQ
+590 KSISSHSSVEFQ
-602 LNTQWSMRNA
+602 MNTQWTIRNA
-612 AKFGF
+612 VKFGF
-617 KTTSSTMDY
+617 KATASTMDY

-634 NPYFDSYNYEPLS
+634 NPYFDSYYYEPLS

-655 YENNDF
+655 FENNDF
-661 ILMSGLRWDYF
+661 ILMTGLRWDYF
-672 DPNVES
+672 DPNVQS
-678 LKTSLLVDDGVVER
+678 LKTSLLVDEGVVER
-692 QPAKVKIKL
+692 QPADIKLKL

-753 TPEETIQYQFGLAHK
+753 TPEETIQYQFGLAHR
-768 FSQTLGL
+768 FSESLSL
-775 EIISFFK
+775 EIVSFFK

-797 DGQVASVTVME
+797 DGQVATVTVME

-822 KLNNF
+822 KLNKF

-872 DITHSIKFNLN
+872 DLTHSVKFNLN
-883 YYLPTRNSNSFIGRL
+883 YYLPKKNNSSF
-898 TGDWNF
+898 TGKFFSDWNF
-904 NFQGNLATGAPYT
+904 NLQGNLSSGAPYT
-917 PSDIY
+917 PTDIY

-947 NNFSM
+947 NKFSA
-952 YLDIRNVFNWI
+952 YFDIRNLFNWI
-963 NTTYVYSF
+963 NTTYVYSY

-981 PVFERSRYLQYV
+981 PVFERNRYTQYI
-993 GQTNPINGN
+993 GDTNPITGN
-1002 MISSA
+1002 IISSA
-1007 EEAYDT
+1007 EEAYDS
-1013 HLQLWRSLL
+1013 HLTLWKSLL

-1030 ARYFHFGINLWF
+1030 ARFFHFGINLWF

>member
-1 MFMKF
+1 MK
-6 KFYFLLTLIIIS
+6 KFNFIMYALVVITTLN
-18 VLDAQSDR
+18 AQSDR
-26 VSGKIRGKA
+26 VSGKIRGRVVDSTSKN
-35 IDAMTKDPLVGANIL
+35 PLAGANVL
-50 LLPVESG
+50 VLPVGSG
-57 RGTMTNENGE
+57 RGTMTNEDGE
-67 FVIPNI
+67 FVLPNL
-73 MSGVYSIKVSY
+73 MTGRYNVKVSY
-84 MGYASTII
+84 MGYASTTI
-92 QNIEVSPGA
+92 QDIDVSPGG
-101 TTEILCSMSIEAIE
+101 TTEILFSLTIAAIE

-121 VAESMENTVDVK
+121 VAESMENTIDIK
-133 SVVTQVKYSGDQLY
+133 TVVSQVKYSGEQLN

-202 GVQIDKESIDVL
+202 GVQIDKEAIDVL

-224 FGEAMSGIVTVVTK
+224 FGEAMSGIVTVITK
-238 SGSKQNY
+238 SGSKQDI
-245 SGNLIFETDQV
+245 SGNLIFETDQLA
-256 SNNNSIYNN
+256 SNNSKYNN
-265 NYGKYNLQ
+265 NYSKYNMQ
-273 FGGPFPGLKKY
+273 FGGPFPGLKNY
-284 LSFYLSG
+284 LSFYISG
-291 SYAGSDIVSPRSI
+291 SYVGSDITSPRSV
-304 KLPHSSYTHP
+304 KLPHSTYTHP
-314 MGTFKMTF
+314 MGTFKLTF
-322 SPPTSGFNAIISA
+322 SPPHSGLNAVVSA
-335 SFEDKATESYSHSI
+335 SYEDKAAENYSHGI

-358 YKTLEGS
+358 YKTFEGS
-365 RRLSLQIQNTLGKN
+365 RRFSLQIQNTLGKN
-379 TAWRLMISTFEHYN
+379 TAWRLMLSTFEHHT
-393 NYGSGENT
+393 NYGSGENI

-418 AENNGWYDPKTRVWK
+418 AMKNGWYDPNTRKWK
-433 ELTDANGLPLI
+433 ELTDNNGLPLI

-450 IDDLSGGTN
+450 NDDLSSGTEN
-459 NTPAQ
+459 NPIQ

-483 NQFDLSTGMWSSESE
+483 NQFDFATGKWSSEAE
-498 KVAAY
+498 KVVAY
-503 NQRWHEAGSWYIPAF
+503 NQRWHEAGTWYIPAY
-518 LDEES
+518 LDQES
-523 NYYNS
+523 NYYDAVD
-528 TDSTAHFDE
+528 TTAYFKE
-537 FDEKE
+537 FDEAE

-555 SNDLWAYLG
+555 SHDLWSYLG

-570 YYDRDIFNVYTFGPG
+570 YYDRDIFNVYTYGPG

-590 KSVSTHSSIEFQ
+590 KSISSHSSVEFQ
-602 LNTQWSMRNA
+602 MNTQWTIRNA
-612 AKFGF
+612 VKFGF
-617 KTTSSTMDY
+617 KATASTMDY

-634 NPYFDSYNYEPLS
+634 NPYFDSYYYEPLS

-655 YENNDF
+655 FENNDF
-661 ILMSGLRWDYF
+661 ILMTGLRWDYF
-672 DPNVES
+672 DPNVQS
-678 LKTSLLVDDGVVER
+678 LKTSLLVDEGVVER
-692 QPAKVKIKL
+692 QPADIKLKL

-753 TPEETIQYQFGLAHK
+753 TPEETIQYQFGLAHR
-768 FSQTLGL
+768 FSESLSL
-775 EIISFFK
+775 EIVSFFK

-797 DGQVASVTVME
+797 DGQVATVTVME

-822 KLNNF
+822 KLNKF

-872 DITHSIKFNLN
+872 DLTHSVKFNLN
-883 YYLPTRNSNSFIGRL
+883 YYLPKKNNSSF
-898 TGDWNF
+898 TGKFFSDWNF
-904 NFQGNLATGAPYT
+904 NLQGNLSSGAPYT
-917 PSDIY
+917 PTDIY

-947 NNFSM
+947 NKFSA
-952 YLDIRNVFNWI
+952 YFDIRNLFNWI
-963 NTTYVYSF
+963 NTTYVYSY

-981 PVFERSRYLQYV
+981 PVFERSRYTQYI
-993 GQTNPINGN
+993 GDTNPITGN
-1002 MISSA
+1002 IISSA
-1007 EEAYDT
+1007 EEAYDS
-1013 HLQLWRSLL
+1013 HLTLWKSLL

-1030 ARYFHFGINLWF
+1030 ARFFHFGINLWF

>member
-1 MFMKF
+1 MK
-6 KFYFLLTLIIIS
+6 KFNFIIYALVVITTLN
-18 VLDAQSDR
+18 AQSDR
-26 VSGKIRGKA
+26 VSGKIRGRVVDSTSKN
-35 IDAMTKDPLVGANIL
+35 PLAGANVL
-50 LLPVESG
+50 VLPVGSG

-67 FVIPNI
+67 FVLPNL
-73 MSGVYSIKVSY
+73 MTGRYNVKVSY
-84 MGYASTII
+84 MGYASTTI
-92 QNIEVSPGA
+92 QDIDVSPGG
-101 TTEILCSMSIEAIE
+101 TTEILFSLTIEAIE

-121 VAESMENTVDVK
+121 VAESMENTINIK
-133 SVVTQVKYSGDQLY
+133 TVVSQVKYSGEQLN

-202 GVQIDKESIDVL
+202 GVQIDKEAIDVL

-224 FGEAMSGIVTVVTK
+224 FGEAMSGIVTVITK
-238 SGSKQNY
+238 SGSKQDI
-245 SGNLIFETDQV
+245 SGNLIFETDQLA
-256 SNNNSIYNN
+256 SNNSNYNN
-265 NYGKYNLQ
+265 NYGKYNMQ
-273 FGGPFPGLKKY
+273 FGGPFPGLKNY
-284 LSFYLSG
+284 LSFYISG
-291 SYAGSDIVSPRSI
+291 SYVGSDITSPRSI
-304 KLPHSSYTHP
+304 KLPHSTYKHP
-314 MGTFKMTF
+314 MGTFKLTF
-322 SPPTSGFNAIISA
+322 SPPHSGLNAVVSA
-335 SFEDKATESYSHSI
+335 SYEDKAAENYSHGI

-358 YKTLEGS
+358 YKTFEGS
-365 RRLSLQIQNTLGKN
+365 RRFSLQIQNTLGKN
-379 TAWRLMISTFEHYN
+379 TAWRLMLSTFEHHT
-393 NYGSGENT
+393 NYGSGENI

-418 AENNGWYDPKTRVWK
+418 AMKNGWYDPNTRKWK
-433 ELTDANGLPLI
+433 ELTDNNGLPLI

-450 IDDLSGGTN
+450 IDDLSSGTEN
-459 NTPAQ
+459 NPIQ

-483 NQFDLSTGMWSSESE
+483 NQFDFATGKWSSEAE
-498 KVAAY
+498 KVVAY
-503 NQRWHEAGSWYIPAF
+503 NQRWHEAGTWYIPAY
-518 LDEES
+518 LDQES
-523 NYYNS
+523 NYYDAVD
-528 TDSTAHFDE
+528 TTAYFKE
-537 FDEKE
+537 FDEAE

-555 SNDLWAYLG
+555 SHDLWSYLG

-570 YYDRDIFNVYTFGPG
+570 YYDRDIFNVYTYGPG

-590 KSVSTHSSIEFQ
+590 KSISSHSSVEFQ
-602 LNTQWSMRNA
+602 MNTQWTIRNA

-617 KTTSSTMDY
+617 KATASTMDY

-634 NPYFDSYNYEPLS
+634 NPYFDSYYYEPLS

-655 YENNDF
+655 FENNDF
-661 ILMSGLRWDYF
+661 ILMTGLRWDYF
-672 DPNVES
+672 DPNVQS
-678 LKTSLLVDDGVVER
+678 LKTSLLVDEGVVER
-692 QPAKVKIKL
+692 QPADIKLKL

-753 TPEETIQYQFGLAHK
+753 TPEETIQYQFGLAHR
-768 FSQTLGL
+768 FSESLSL
-775 EIISFFK
+775 EIVSFFK

-797 DGQVASVTVME
+797 DGQVATVTVME

-822 KLNNF
+822 KLNKF

-872 DITHSIKFNLN
+872 DLTHSVKFNLN
-883 YYLPTRNSNSFIGRL
+883 YYLPKKNNSSF
-898 TGDWNF
+898 TGKFFSDWNF
-904 NFQGNLATGAPYT
+904 NIQGNLSSGAPYT
-917 PSDIY
+917 PTDIY

-947 NNFSM
+947 NKFSA
-952 YLDIRNVFNWI
+952 YFDIRNLFNWV
-963 NTTYVYSF
+963 NTTYVYSY

-981 PVFERSRYLQYV
+981 PVFERSRYTQYI
-993 GQTNPINGN
+993 GDTNPITGN
-1002 MISSA
+1002 IISSA
-1007 EEAYDT
+1007 EEAYDS
-1013 HLQLWRSLL
+1013 HLTLWKSLL

-1030 ARYFHFGINLWF
+1030 ARFFHFGINLWF

>member
-1 MFMKF
+1 MK
-6 KFYFLLTLIIIS
+6 KFYFIIYGLVVITTLN
-18 VLDAQSDR
+18 AQSDR
-26 VSGKIRGKA
+26 VSGKIRGRV
-35 IDAMTKDPLVGANIL
+35 IDSTSKDPLAGANVFV
-50 LLPVESG
+50 LPVESG
-57 RGTMTNENGE
+57 RGTMTNQNGE
-67 FVIPNI
+67 FVLPNL
-73 MSGVYSIKVSY
+73 MTGRYNIKVSY
-84 MGYASTII
+84 MGYASTTI
-92 QNIEVSPGA
+92 QDIDVSPGG
-101 TTEILCSMSIEAIE
+101 TSEILFSLTVEAIE

-121 VAESMENTVDVK
+121 IAETMENIIDIKT
-133 SVVTQVKYSGDQLY
+133 VVTQVKYSGEQLY

-202 GVQIDKESIDVL
+202 GVQIDKEAIDVL

-224 FGEAMSGIVTVVTK
+224 FGEAMSGIVTVITK
-238 SGSKQNY
+238 SGSKQDI
-245 SGNLIFETDQV
+245 SGNLIIETDQLA
-256 SNNNSIYNN
+256 SNNSNYNN

-273 FGGPFPGLKKY
+273 IGGPFPGLKNY

-291 SYAGSDIVSPRSI
+291 SYVGSDITSPRSI
-304 KLPHSSYTHP
+304 KLPHSTYTHP
-314 MGTFKMTF
+314 MGTFKLTF
-322 SPPTSGFNAIISA
+322 SPPHSGLNAVISA
-335 SFEDKATESYSHSI
+335 SYEDKAAENYSHGI

-358 YKTLEGS
+358 YKTFEGS
-365 RRLSLQIQNTLGKN
+365 RRFSLQIQNTLGKN
-379 TAWRLMISTFEHYN
+379 TAWRLMLSTFEHHT
-393 NYGSGENT
+393 NYGSGENI

-412 LDWVNY
+412 LDWVDY
-418 AENNGWYDPKTRVWK
+418 AMDNGWYDPSTRKWK
-433 ELTDANGLPLI
+433 ELTDNNGLPLI

-450 IDDLSGGTN
+450 IDDLSGGTEN
-459 NTPAQ
+459 SPIQ
-464 LSSLPFEEQA
+464 MSSLTFEEQA

-483 NQFDLSTGMWSSESE
+483 NQFDFATGKWSSEAE
-498 KVAAY
+498 KVVAY
-503 NQRWHEAGSWYIPAF
+503 NQRWHEAGSWYIPAY
-518 LDEES
+518 LDQES
-523 NYYNS
+523 NYYDAVD
-528 TDSTAHFDE
+528 TTAYFKE
-537 FDEKE
+537 FDEDE

-555 SNDLWAYLG
+555 SHDLWSYLG

-570 YYDRDIFNVYTFGPG
+570 YYDRDIFNVYTYGPG

-590 KSVSTHSSIEFQ
+590 KSISSHSSIEFQ
-602 LNTQWSMRNA
+602 MNTQWTIRNA

-617 KTTSSTMDY
+617 KATASTMDY

-634 NPYFDSYNYEPLS
+634 NPYFDSYYYEPLS

-655 YENNDF
+655 FENNDF
-661 ILMSGLRWDYF
+661 ILMTGLRWDYF
-672 DPNVES
+672 DPNVQS
-678 LKTSLLVDDGVVER
+678 LKTSLLVEEGVVER
-692 QPAKVKIKL
+692 QPADIKLKL

-753 TPEETIQYQFGLAHK
+753 TPEETIQYQFGLAHR
-768 FSQTLGL
+768 FSESLSL
-775 EIISFFK
+775 EIVSFFK

-797 DGQVASVTVME
+797 DGQVATVTVME

-872 DITHSIKFNLN
+872 DITHSVKFNLN
-883 YYLPTRNSNSFIGRL
+883 YYLPKKNNSSF
-898 TGDWNF
+898 TGNFFSDWNF
-904 NFQGNLATGAPYT
+904 NFQGNLSSGAPYT
-917 PSDIY
+917 PTDIY

-947 NNFSM
+947 NKFSA
-952 YLDIRNVFNWI
+952 YFDIRNLFNWI
-963 NTTYVYSF
+963 NTTYVYSY

-981 PVFERSRYLQYV
+981 PVFERSRYTQYI
-993 GQTNPINGN
+993 GDTNPITGN
-1002 MISSA
+1002 IISSA
-1007 EEAYDT
+1007 EEAYDS
-1013 HLQLWRSLL
+1013 HLTLWKSLL

>member
-1 MFMKF
+1 MK
-6 KFYFLLTLIIIS
+6 KFNFIIYALVVITTLN
-18 VLDAQSDR
+18 AQSDR
-26 VSGKIRGKA
+26 VSGKIRGRVVDSTSKN
-35 IDAMTKDPLVGANIL
+35 PLAGANVL
-50 LLPVESG
+50 VLPVGSG
-57 RGTMTNENGE
+57 RGTMTNEDGE
-67 FVIPNI
+67 FVLPNL
-73 MSGVYSIKVSY
+73 MTGRYNVKVSY
-84 MGYASTII
+84 MGYASTTI
-92 QNIEVSPGA
+92 QDIDVSPGG
-101 TTEILCSMSIEAIE
+101 TTEILFSLTIAAIE

-121 VAESMENTVDVK
+121 VAESMENTIDIK
-133 SVVTQVKYSGDQLY
+133 TVVSQVKYSGEQLN

-202 GVQIDKESIDVL
+202 GVQIDKEAIDVL

-224 FGEAMSGIVTVVTK
+224 FGEAMSGIVTVITK
-238 SGSKQNY
+238 SGSKQDI
-245 SGNLIFETDQV
+245 SGNLIFETDQLA
-256 SNNNSIYNN
+256 SNNSNYNN
-265 NYGKYNLQ
+265 NYGKYNMQ
-273 FGGPFPGLKKY
+273 FGGPFPGLKNY
-284 LSFYLSG
+284 LSFYISG
-291 SYAGSDIVSPRSI
+291 SYVGSDITSPRSV
-304 KLPHSSYTHP
+304 KLPHSTYTHP
-314 MGTFKMTF
+314 MGTFKLTF
-322 SPPTSGFNAIISA
+322 SPPHSGLNAVVSA
-335 SFEDKATESYSHSI
+335 SYEDKAAENYSHGI

-358 YKTLEGS
+358 YKTFEGS
-365 RRLSLQIQNTLGKN
+365 RRFSLQIQNTLGKN
-379 TAWRLMISTFEHYN
+379 TAWRLMLSTFEHHT
-393 NYGSGENT
+393 NYGSGENI

-418 AENNGWYDPKTRVWK
+418 AMKNGWYDPNTRKWK
-433 ELTDANGLPLI
+433 ELTDNNGLPLI

-450 IDDLSGGTN
+450 IDDLSSGTEN
-459 NTPAQ
+459 NPIQ

-483 NQFDLSTGMWSSESE
+483 NQFDFATGKWSSEAE
-498 KVAAY
+498 KVVAY
-503 NQRWHEAGSWYIPAF
+503 NQRWHEAGTWYIPAY
-518 LDEES
+518 LDQES
-523 NYYNS
+523 NYYDAVD
-528 TDSTAHFDE
+528 TTAYFKE
-537 FDEKE
+537 FDEAE

-555 SNDLWAYLG
+555 SHDLWSYLG

-570 YYDRDIFNVYTFGPG
+570 YYDRDIFNVYTYGPG

-590 KSVSTHSSIEFQ
+590 KSISSHSSVEFQ
-602 LNTQWSMRNA
+602 MNTQWTIRNA
-612 AKFGF
+612 VKFGF
-617 KTTSSTMDY
+617 KATASTMDY

-634 NPYFDSYNYEPLS
+634 NPYFDSYYYEPLS

-655 YENNDF
+655 FENNDF
-661 ILMSGLRWDYF
+661 ILMTGLRWDYF
-672 DPNVES
+672 DPNVQS
-678 LKTSLLVDDGVVER
+678 LKTSLLVDEGVVER
-692 QPAKVKIKL
+692 QPADIKLKL

-753 TPEETIQYQFGLAHK
+753 TPEETIQYQFGLAHR
-768 FSQTLGL
+768 FSESLSL
-775 EIISFFK
+775 EIVSFFK

-797 DGQVASVTVME
+797 DGQVATVTVME

-872 DITHSIKFNLN
+872 DLTHSVKFNLN
-883 YYLPTRNSNSFIGRL
+883 YYLPKKNNSSF
-898 TGDWNF
+898 TGKFFSDWNF
-904 NFQGNLATGAPYT
+904 NLQGNLSSGAPYT
-917 PSDIY
+917 PTDIY

-947 NNFSM
+947 NKFSA
-952 YLDIRNVFNWI
+952 YFDIRNLFNWI
-963 NTTYVYSF
+963 NTTYVYSY

-981 PVFERSRYLQYV
+981 PVFERSRYTQYI
-993 GQTNPINGN
+993 GDTNPITGN
-1002 MISSA
+1002 IISSA
-1007 EEAYDT
+1007 EEAYDS
-1013 HLQLWRSLL
+1013 HLTLWKSLL

-1030 ARYFHFGINLWF
+1030 ARFFHFGINLWF

>member
-1 MFMKF
+1 MK
-6 KFYFLLTLIIIS
+6 KFNFIIYALVVIITLN
-18 VLDAQSDR
+18 AQSDR
-26 VSGKIRGKA
+26 VSGKIRGRVVDSTSKN
-35 IDAMTKDPLVGANIL
+35 PLAGANVL
-50 LLPVESG
+50 VLPVGSG

-67 FVIPNI
+67 FVLPNL
-73 MSGVYSIKVSY
+73 MTGRYNVKVSY
-84 MGYASTII
+84 MGYASTTI
-92 QNIEVSPGA
+92 QDIDVSPGG
-101 TTEILCSMSIEAIE
+101 TTEILFSLTIEAIE

-121 VAESMENTVDVK
+121 VAESMENTINIK
-133 SVVTQVKYSGDQLY
+133 TVVSQVKYSGEQLY

-202 GVQIDKESIDVL
+202 GVQIDKEAIDVL

-224 FGEAMSGIVTVVTK
+224 FGEAMSGIVTVITK
-238 SGSKQNY
+238 SGSKQDI
-245 SGNLIFETDQV
+245 SGNLIFETDQLAS
-256 SNNNSIYNN
+256 SNSNYNN
-265 NYGKYNLQ
+265 NYGKYNMQ
-273 FGGPFPGLKKY
+273 FGGPFPGLKNY
-284 LSFYLSG
+284 LSFYISG
-291 SYAGSDIVSPRSI
+291 SYVGSDITSPRSI
-304 KLPHSSYTHP
+304 KLPHSTYTHP
-314 MGTFKMTF
+314 MGTFKLTF
-322 SPPTSGFNAIISA
+322 SPPHSGLNAVVSA
-335 SFEDKATESYSHSI
+335 SYEDKAAENYSHGI

-358 YKTLEGS
+358 YKTFEGS
-365 RRLSLQIQNTLGKN
+365 RRFSLQIQNTLGKN
-379 TAWRLMISTFEHYN
+379 TAWRLMLSTFEHHT
-393 NYGSGENT
+393 NYGSGENI

-418 AENNGWYDPKTRVWK
+418 AMKNGWYDPNTRKWK
-433 ELTDANGLPLI
+433 GLTDNNGLPLI

-450 IDDLSGGTN
+450 IDDLSSGTEN
-459 NTPAQ
+459 NPIQ

-483 NQFDLSTGMWSSESE
+483 KQFDFATGKWSSEAE
-498 KVAAY
+498 KVVAY
-503 NQRWHEAGSWYIPAF
+503 NQRWHEAGTWYIPAY
-518 LDEES
+518 LDQES
-523 NYYNS
+523 NYYDAVD
-528 TDSTAHFDE
+528 TTAYFKE
-537 FDEKE
+537 FDEAE

-555 SNDLWAYLG
+555 SHDLWSYLG

-570 YYDRDIFNVYTFGPG
+570 YYDRDIFNVYTYGPG

-590 KSVSTHSSIEFQ
+590 KSISSHSSVEFQ
-602 LNTQWSMRNA
+602 MNTQWTIRNA

-617 KTTSSTMDY
+617 KATASTMDY

-634 NPYFDSYNYEPLS
+634 NPYFDSYYYEPLS

-655 YENNDF
+655 FENNDF
-661 ILMSGLRWDYF
+661 ILMTGLRWDYF
-672 DPNVES
+672 DPNVQS
-678 LKTSLLVDDGVVER
+678 LKTSLLVDEGVVER
-692 QPAKVKIKL
+692 QPADIKLKL

-753 TPEETIQYQFGLAHK
+753 TPEETIQYQFGLAHR
-768 FSQTLGL
+768 FSESLSL
-775 EIISFFK
+775 EIVSFFK

-797 DGQVASVTVME
+797 DGQVATVTVME

-872 DITHSIKFNLN
+872 DLTHSVKFNLN
-883 YYLPTRNSNSFIGRL
+883 YYLPKKNNSSF
-898 TGDWNF
+898 TGKFFSDWNF
-904 NFQGNLATGAPYT
+904 NFQGNLSSGAPYT
-917 PSDIY
+917 PTDIY

-947 NNFSM
+947 NKFSA
-952 YLDIRNVFNWI
+952 YFDIRNLFNWI
-963 NTTYVYSF
+963 NTTYVYSY

-981 PVFERSRYLQYV
+981 PVFERSRYTQYI
-993 GQTNPINGN
+993 GDTNPITGN
-1002 MISSA
+1002 IISSA
-1007 EEAYDT
+1007 EEAYDS
-1013 HLQLWRSLL
+1013 HLTLWKSLL

-1030 ARYFHFGINLWF
+1030 ARFFHFGINLWF

>member
-1 MFMKF
+1 MK
-6 KFYFLLTLIIIS
+6 KFNFIIYALVVIITLN
-18 VLDAQSDR
+18 AQSDR
-26 VSGKIRGKA
+26 VSGKIRGRVVDSTSKN
-35 IDAMTKDPLVGANIL
+35 PLAGANVL
-50 LLPVESG
+50 VLPVESG
-57 RGTMTNENGE
+57 RGTMTNEDGE
-67 FVIPNI
+67 FVLPNL
-73 MSGVYSIKVSY
+73 MTGRYNVKVSY
-84 MGYASTII
+84 MGYASTTI
-92 QNIEVSPGA
+92 QDIDVSPGG
-101 TTEILCSMSIEAIE
+101 TTQILFSLTIEAIE

-121 VAESMENTVDVK
+121 VAESMENTIDIK
-133 SVVTQVKYSGDQLY
+133 TVVSQVKYSGEQLY

-202 GVQIDKESIDVL
+202 GVQIDKEAIDVL

-224 FGEAMSGIVTVVTK
+224 FGEAMSGIVTVITK
-238 SGSKQNY
+238 SGSKQDI
-245 SGNLIFETDQV
+245 SGNLIFETDQLA
-256 SNNNSIYNN
+256 SNNSNYNN
-265 NYGKYNLQ
+265 NYGKYNMQ
-273 FGGPFPGLKKY
+273 FGGSFPGLKNY
-284 LSFYLSG
+284 LSFYISG
-291 SYAGSDIVSPRSI
+291 SYVGSDITSPRSV
-304 KLPHSSYTHP
+304 KLPHSTYTHP
-314 MGTFKMTF
+314 MGTFKLTF
-322 SPPTSGFNAIISA
+322 SPPHSGLNAVVSA
-335 SFEDKATESYSHSI
+335 SYEDKAAENYSHGI

-358 YKTLEGS
+358 YKTFEGS
-365 RRLSLQIQNTLGKN
+365 RRFSLQIQNTLGKN
-379 TAWRLMISTFEHYN
+379 TAWRLMLSTFEHHT
-393 NYGSGENT
+393 NYGSGENI

-418 AENNGWYDPKTRVWK
+418 AMKNGWYDPNTRKWK
-433 ELTDANGLPLI
+433 ELTDNNGLPLI

-450 IDDLSGGTN
+450 NDDLSSGTEN
-459 NTPAQ
+459 NPIQ

-483 NQFDLSTGMWSSESE
+483 NQFDFATGKWSSEAE
-498 KVAAY
+498 KVVAY
-503 NQRWHEAGSWYIPAF
+503 NQRWHEAGTWYIPAY
-518 LDEES
+518 LDQES
-523 NYYNS
+523 NYYDAVD
-528 TDSTAHFDE
+528 TTAYFKE
-537 FDEKE
+537 FDEAE

-555 SNDLWAYLG
+555 SHDLWSYLG

-570 YYDRDIFNVYTFGPG
+570 YYDRDIFNVYTYGPG

-590 KSVSTHSSIEFQ
+590 KSISSHSSVEFQ
-602 LNTQWSMRNA
+602 MNTQWTIRNA
-612 AKFGF
+612 VKFGF
-617 KTTSSTMDY
+617 KATASTMDY

-634 NPYFDSYNYEPLS
+634 NPYFDSYYYEPLS

-655 YENNDF
+655 FENNDF
-661 ILMSGLRWDYF
+661 ILMTGLRWDYF
-672 DPNVES
+672 DPNVQS
-678 LKTSLLVDDGVVER
+678 LKTSLLVDEGVVER
-692 QPAKVKIKL
+692 QPADIKLKL

-753 TPEETIQYQFGLAHK
+753 TPEETIQYQFGLAHR
-768 FSQTLGL
+768 FSESLSL
-775 EIISFFK
+775 EIVSFFK

-797 DGQVASVTVME
+797 DGQVATVTVME

-872 DITHSIKFNLN
+872 DLTHSVKFNLN
-883 YYLPTRNSNSFIGRL
+883 YYLPKKNNSSF
-898 TGDWNF
+898 TGKFFSDWNF
-904 NFQGNLATGAPYT
+904 NIQGNLSSGAPYT
-917 PSDIY
+917 PTDIY

-947 NNFSM
+947 NKFSA
-952 YLDIRNVFNWI
+952 YFDIRNLFNWV
-963 NTTYVYSF
+963 NTTYVYSY

-981 PVFERSRYLQYV
+981 PVFERSRYTQYI
-993 GQTNPINGN
+993 GDTNPITGN
-1002 MISSA
+1002 IISSA
-1007 EEAYDT
+1007 EEAYDS
-1013 HLQLWRSLL
+1013 HLTLWKSLL

-1030 ARYFHFGINLWF
+1030 ARFFHFGINLWF

>member
-6 KFYFLLTLIIIS
+6 KSHFLLTLIIIS

-35 IDAMTKDPLVGANIL
+35 IDGMTKDPLVGANIL

-73 MSGVYSIKVSY
+73 MSGIYSIKVSY

-101 TTEILCSMSIEAIE
+101 TTEILCSMTVEAIE

-161 GGVVKTEAGRSRGI
+161 GGVVKTEAGRSQGI

-291 SYAGSDIVSPRSI
+291 SYTGSDIVSPRSI

-322 SPPTSGFNAIISA
+322 SPPTSGFNAILSA

-418 AENNGWYDPKTRVWK
+418 AENNGWYDPKTRIWK

-459 NTPAQ
+459 SSPVQ
-464 LSSLPFEEQA
+464 LSDLPFEEQA

-498 KVAAY
+498 KVVAY

-555 SNDLWAYLG
+555 GNDLWAYLG

-570 YYDRDIFNVYTFGPG
+570 YYDRDIFNVYTYGPG

-590 KSVSTHSSIEFQ
+590 KSISTHSSIEFQ

-872 DITHSIKFNLN
+872 DITHSVKFNLN
-883 YYLPTRNSNSFIGRL
+883 YYLPTRNSNSFIGRM

-917 PSDIY
+917 PTDIY
-922 GKAQEIGSKRMPGY
+922 GKAKEIGSKRMPGY

-952 YLDIRNVFNWI
+952 YFDIRNVFNWI

-981 PVFERSRYLQYV
+981 PVFERSRYLQYI
-993 GQTNPINGN
+993 GQTNPINGS

>member
-1 MFMKF
+1 MK
-6 KFYFLLTLIIIS
+6 KFNFIIYALVVIITLN
-18 VLDAQSDR
+18 AQSDR
-26 VSGKIRGKA
+26 VSGKIRGRVVDSTSKN
-35 IDAMTKDPLVGANIL
+35 PLAGANVL
-50 LLPVESG
+50 VLPVGSG

-67 FVIPNI
+67 FVLPNL
-73 MSGVYSIKVSY
+73 MTGRYNVKVSY
-84 MGYASTII
+84 MGYASTTI
-92 QNIEVSPGA
+92 QDIDVSPGG
-101 TTEILCSMSIEAIE
+101 TTEILFSLTIEAIE

-121 VAESMENTVDVK
+121 VAESMENTINIK
-133 SVVTQVKYSGDQLY
+133 TVVTQVKYSGEQLY

-202 GVQIDKESIDVL
+202 GVQIDKEAIDVL

-224 FGEAMSGIVTVVTK
+224 FGEAMSGIVTVITK
-238 SGSKQNY
+238 SGSKQDI
-245 SGNLIFETDQV
+245 SGNLIFETDQLAS
-256 SNNNSIYNN
+256 SNSNYNN
-265 NYGKYNLQ
+265 NYGKYNMQ
-273 FGGPFPGLKKY
+273 FGGPFPGLKNY
-284 LSFYLSG
+284 LSFYISG
-291 SYAGSDIVSPRSI
+291 SYVGSDITSPRSI
-304 KLPHSSYTHP
+304 KLPHSTYTHP
-314 MGTFKMTF
+314 MGTFKLTF
-322 SPPTSGFNAIISA
+322 SPPHSGLNAVVSA
-335 SFEDKATESYSHSI
+335 SYEDKTAENYSHGI

-358 YKTLEGS
+358 YKTFEGS
-365 RRLSLQIQNTLGKN
+365 RRFSLQIQNTLGKN
-379 TAWRLMISTFEHYN
+379 TAWRLMLSTFEHHT
-393 NYGSGENT
+393 NYGSGENI

-418 AENNGWYDPKTRVWK
+418 AMKNGWYDPNTRKWK
-433 ELTDANGLPLI
+433 GLTDNNGLPLI

-450 IDDLSGGTN
+450 IDDLSSGTEN
-459 NTPAQ
+459 NPIQ

-483 NQFDLSTGMWSSESE
+483 KQFDFATGKWSSEAE
-498 KVAAY
+498 KVVAY
-503 NQRWHEAGSWYIPAF
+503 NQRWHEAGTWYIPAY
-518 LDEES
+518 LDQES
-523 NYYNS
+523 NYYDAVD
-528 TDSTAHFDE
+528 TTAYFKE
-537 FDEKE
+537 FDEAE

-555 SNDLWAYLG
+555 SHDLWSYLG

-570 YYDRDIFNVYTFGPG
+570 YYDRDIFNVYTYGPG

-590 KSVSTHSSIEFQ
+590 KSISSHSSVEFQ
-602 LNTQWSMRNA
+602 MNTQWTIRNA

-617 KTTSSTMDY
+617 KATASTMDY

-634 NPYFDSYNYEPLS
+634 NPYFDSYYYEPLS

-655 YENNDF
+655 FENNDF
-661 ILMSGLRWDYF
+661 ILMTGLRWDYF
-672 DPNVES
+672 DPNVQS
-678 LKTSLLVDDGVVER
+678 LKTSLLVDEGVVER
-692 QPAKVKIKL
+692 QPADIKLKL

-768 FSQTLGL
+768 FSESLSL
-775 EIISFFK
+775 EIVSFFK

-797 DGQVASVTVME
+797 DGQVATVTVME

-872 DITHSIKFNLN
+872 DLTHSVKFNLN
-883 YYLPTRNSNSFIGRL
+883 YYLPKKNNSSF
-898 TGDWNF
+898 TGKFFSDWNF
-904 NFQGNLATGAPYT
+904 NFQGN
-917 PSDIY
+917 
-922 GKAQEIGSKRMPGY
+922 
-936 KSLDMRVEKYF
+936 
-947 NNFSM
+947 
-952 YLDIRNVFNWI
+952 
-963 NTTYVYSF
+963 
-971 SGEPDTNGRP
+971 
-981 PVFERSRYLQYV
+981 
-993 GQTNPINGN
+993 
-1002 MISSA
+1002 
-1007 EEAYDT
+1007 
-1013 HLQLWRSLL
+1013 
-1022 NNPYNYSS
+1022 
-1030 ARYFHFGINLWF
+1030 

>member
-1 MFMKF
+1 
-6 KFYFLLTLIIIS
+6 
-18 VLDAQSDR
+18 
-26 VSGKIRGKA
+26 
-35 IDAMTKDPLVGANIL
+35 
-50 LLPVESG
+50 
-57 RGTMTNENGE
+57 
-67 FVIPNI
+67 
-73 MSGVYSIKVSY
+73 
-84 MGYASTII
+84 
-92 QNIEVSPGA
+92 
-101 TTEILCSMSIEAIE
+101 
-115 GQEVNV
+115 
-121 VAESMENTVDVK
+121 
-133 SVVTQVKYSGDQLY
+133 
-147 KMPVSNFTDVIANA
+147 
-161 GGVVKTEAGRSRGI
+161 
-175 HMRGGRSGEVA
+175 
-186 FYVDGIL
+186 
-193 TNDPVDRSQ
+193 
-202 GVQIDKESIDVL
+202 VQIDKESIDVL

-459 NTPAQ
+459 NAPAQ

>member
-1 MFMKF
+1 MK
-6 KFYFLLTLIIIS
+6 KFNFIIYALVVIITLN
-18 VLDAQSDR
+18 AQSDR
-26 VSGKIRGKA
+26 VSGKIRGRVVDSTSKN
-35 IDAMTKDPLVGANIL
+35 PLAGANVL
-50 LLPVESG
+50 VLPVGSG

-67 FVIPNI
+67 FVLPNL
-73 MSGVYSIKVSY
+73 MTGRYNVKVSY
-84 MGYASTII
+84 MGYASTTI
-92 QNIEVSPGA
+92 QDIDVSPGG
-101 TTEILCSMSIEAIE
+101 TTEILFSLTIEAIE

-121 VAESMENTVDVK
+121 VAESMENTINIK
-133 SVVTQVKYSGDQLY
+133 TVVSQVKYSGEQLN

-202 GVQIDKESIDVL
+202 GVQIDKEAIDVL

-224 FGEAMSGIVTVVTK
+224 FGEAMSGIVTVITK
-238 SGSKQNY
+238 SGSKQDI
-245 SGNLIFETDQV
+245 SGNLIFETDQLAS
-256 SNNNSIYNN
+256 SNSNYNN
-265 NYGKYNLQ
+265 NYGKYNMQ
-273 FGGPFPGLKKY
+273 FGGPFPGLKNY
-284 LSFYLSG
+284 LSFYISG
-291 SYAGSDIVSPRSI
+291 SYVGSDITSPRSI
-304 KLPHSSYTHP
+304 KLPHSTYTHP
-314 MGTFKMTF
+314 MGTFKLTF
-322 SPPTSGFNAIISA
+322 SPPHSGLNAVVSA
-335 SFEDKATESYSHSI
+335 SYEDKAAENYSHGI

-358 YKTLEGS
+358 YKTFEGS
-365 RRLSLQIQNTLGKN
+365 RRFSLQIQNTLGKN
-379 TAWRLMISTFEHYN
+379 TAWRLMLSTFEHHT
-393 NYGSGENT
+393 NYGSGENI

-418 AENNGWYDPKTRVWK
+418 AMKNGWYDPNTRKWK
-433 ELTDANGLPLI
+433 ELTDNNGLPLI

-450 IDDLSGGTN
+450 IDDLSSGTEN
-459 NTPAQ
+459 NPIQ

-483 NQFDLSTGMWSSESE
+483 KQFDFATGKWSSEAE
-498 KVAAY
+498 KVVAY
-503 NQRWHEAGSWYIPAF
+503 NQRWHEAGTWYIPAY
-518 LDEES
+518 LDQES
-523 NYYNS
+523 NYYDAVD
-528 TDSTAHFDE
+528 TTAYFKE
-537 FDEKE
+537 FDEAE

-555 SNDLWAYLG
+555 SHDLWSYLG

-570 YYDRDIFNVYTFGPG
+570 YYDRDIFNVYTYGPG

-590 KSVSTHSSIEFQ
+590 KSISSHSSVEFQ
-602 LNTQWSMRNA
+602 MNTQWTIRNA

-617 KTTSSTMDY
+617 KATASTMDY

-634 NPYFDSYNYEPLS
+634 NPYFDSYYYEPLS

-655 YENNDF
+655 FENNDF
-661 ILMSGLRWDYF
+661 ILMTGLRWDYF
-672 DPNVES
+672 DPNVQS
-678 LKTSLLVDDGVVER
+678 LKTSLLVDEGVVER
-692 QPAKVKIKL
+692 QPADIKLKL

-768 FSQTLGL
+768 FSESLSL
-775 EIISFFK
+775 EIVSFFK

-797 DGQVASVTVME
+797 DGQVATVTVME

-827 SNLTGDIDYTW
+827 SNFTGDIDYTW

-872 DITHSIKFNLN
+872 DLTHSVKFNLN
-883 YYLPTRNSNSFIGRL
+883 YYLPKKNNSSF
-898 TGDWNF
+898 TGKFFSDWNF
-904 NFQGNLATGAPYT
+904 NFQGNLSSGAPYT
-917 PSDIY
+917 PTDIY

-947 NNFSM
+947 NKFSA
-952 YLDIRNVFNWI
+952 YFDIRNMFNWI
-963 NTTYVYSF
+963 NTTYVYSY

-981 PVFERSRYLQYV
+981 PVFERSLYMGYI
-993 GQTNPINGN
+993 GDTNPITGN
-1002 MISSA
+1002 IISSA
-1007 EEAYDT
+1007 EEAYDC
-1013 HLQLWRSLL
+1013 HLTLWKSLL
-1022 NNPYNYSS
+1022 NNPYNYSL

>member
-1 MFMKF
+1 MK
-6 KFYFLLTLIIIS
+6 KFNFIIYALVVITTLN
-18 VLDAQSDR
+18 AQSDR
-26 VSGKIRGKA
+26 VSGKIRGRVVDSTSKN
-35 IDAMTKDPLVGANIL
+35 PLAGANVL
-50 LLPVESG
+50 VLPVGSG

-67 FVIPNI
+67 FVLPNL
-73 MSGVYSIKVSY
+73 MTGRYNVKVSY
-84 MGYASTII
+84 MGYASTTI
-92 QNIEVSPGA
+92 QDIDVSPGG
-101 TTEILCSMSIEAIE
+101 TTEILFSLTIEAIE

-121 VAESMENTVDVK
+121 VAESMENTIDIK
-133 SVVTQVKYSGDQLY
+133 TVVSQVKYSGEQLY

-202 GVQIDKESIDVL
+202 GVQIDKEAIDVL

-224 FGEAMSGIVTVVTK
+224 FGEAMSGIVTVITK
-238 SGSKQNY
+238 SGSKQDI
-245 SGNLIFETDQV
+245 SGNLIFETDQLA
-256 SNNNSIYNN
+256 SNNSKYNN
-265 NYGKYNLQ
+265 NYSKYNMQ
-273 FGGPFPGLKKY
+273 FGGPFPGLKNY
-284 LSFYLSG
+284 LSFYISG
-291 SYAGSDIVSPRSI
+291 SYVGSDITSPRSV
-304 KLPHSSYTHP
+304 KLPHSTYTHP
-314 MGTFKMTF
+314 MGTFKLTF
-322 SPPTSGFNAIISA
+322 SPPHSGLNAVVSA
-335 SFEDKATESYSHSI
+335 SYEDKAAENYSHGI

-358 YKTLEGS
+358 YKTFEGS
-365 RRLSLQIQNTLGKN
+365 RRFSLQIQNTLGKN
-379 TAWRLMISTFEHYN
+379 TAWRLMLSTFEHHT
-393 NYGSGENT
+393 NYGSGENI

-418 AENNGWYDPKTRVWK
+418 AMKNGWYDPNTRKWK
-433 ELTDANGLPLI
+433 ELTDNNGLPLI

-450 IDDLSGGTN
+450 IDDLSSGTEN
-459 NTPAQ
+459 NPIQ
-464 LSSLPFEEQA
+464 LSGLPFEEQA

-483 NQFDLSTGMWSSESE
+483 NQFDFTTGKWSSEAE
-498 KVAAY
+498 KVVAY
-503 NQRWHEAGSWYIPAF
+503 NQRWHEAGSWYIPAY
-518 LDEES
+518 LDQES
-523 NYYNS
+523 NYYDGVD
-528 TDSTAHFDE
+528 TTAYFKE
-537 FDEKE
+537 FDEDE

-555 SNDLWAYLG
+555 SHDLWSYLG

-570 YYDRDIFNVYTFGPG
+570 YYDRDIFNVFTYGPG

-590 KSVSTHSSIEFQ
+590 KSISSHSSVEFQ
-602 LNTQWSMRNA
+602 MNTQWTIRNA

-617 KTTSSTMDY
+617 KATASTMDY

-634 NPYFDSYNYEPLS
+634 NPYFDSYYYEPLS

-655 YENNDF
+655 FENNDF
-661 ILMSGLRWDYF
+661 ILMTGLRWDYF
-672 DPNVES
+672 DPNVQS
-678 LKTSLLVDDGVVER
+678 LKTSLLVDEGVVAR
-692 QPAKVKIKL
+692 QPADIKLKL

-753 TPEETIQYQFGLAHK
+753 TPEETIQYQFGLAHR
-768 FSQTLGL
+768 FSESLSL
-775 EIISFFK
+775 EIVSFFK

-797 DGQVASVTVME
+797 DGQVATVTVME

-872 DITHSIKFNLN
+872 DLTHSVKFNLN
-883 YYLPTRNSNSFIGRL
+883 YYLPKKNNSSF
-898 TGDWNF
+898 TGKFFSDWNF
-904 NFQGNLATGAPYT
+904 NLQGNLSSGAPYT
-917 PSDIY
+917 PTDIY

-947 NNFSM
+947 NKFSA
-952 YLDIRNVFNWI
+952 YFDIRNLFNWI
-963 NTTYVYSF
+963 NTTYVYSY

-981 PVFERSRYLQYV
+981 PVFERSRYTQYI
-993 GQTNPINGN
+993 GDTNPITGN
-1002 MISSA
+1002 IISSA
-1007 EEAYDT
+1007 EEAYDS
-1013 HLQLWRSLL
+1013 HLTLWKSLL

-1030 ARYFHFGINLWF
+1030 ARFFHFGINLWF

>member
-1 MFMKF
+1 MK
-6 KFYFLLTLIIIS
+6 KFNFIIYALVVIITLN
-18 VLDAQSDR
+18 AQSDR
-26 VSGKIRGKA
+26 VSGKIRGRVVDSTSKN
-35 IDAMTKDPLVGANIL
+35 PLAGANVL
-50 LLPVESG
+50 VLPVGSG
-57 RGTMTNENGE
+57 RGTMTNEDGE
-67 FVIPNI
+67 FVLPNL
-73 MSGVYSIKVSY
+73 MTGRYNVKVSY
-84 MGYASTII
+84 MGYASTTI
-92 QNIEVSPGA
+92 QDIDVSPGG
-101 TTEILCSMSIEAIE
+101 TTEILFSLTIEAIE

-121 VAESMENTVDVK
+121 VAESMENTINIK
-133 SVVTQVKYSGDQLY
+133 TVVSQVKYSGEQLN

-202 GVQIDKESIDVL
+202 GVQIDKEAIDVL

-224 FGEAMSGIVTVVTK
+224 FGEAMSGIVTVITK
-238 SGSKQNY
+238 SGSKQDI
-245 SGNLIFETDQV
+245 SGNLIFETDQLA
-256 SNNNSIYNN
+256 SNNSNYNN
-265 NYGKYNLQ
+265 NYGKYNMQ
-273 FGGPFPGLKKY
+273 FGGPFPGLKNY
-284 LSFYLSG
+284 LSFYISG
-291 SYAGSDIVSPRSI
+291 SYVGSDITSPRSI
-304 KLPHSSYTHP
+304 KLPHSTYTHP
-314 MGTFKMTF
+314 MGTFKLTF
-322 SPPTSGFNAIISA
+322 SPPHSGLNAVVSA
-335 SFEDKATESYSHSI
+335 SYEDKAAENYSHGI

-358 YKTLEGS
+358 YKTFEGS
-365 RRLSLQIQNTLGKN
+365 RRFSLQIQNTLGKN
-379 TAWRLMISTFEHYN
+379 TAWRLMLSTFEHHT
-393 NYGSGENT
+393 NYGSGENI

-418 AENNGWYDPKTRVWK
+418 AMKNGWYDPNTRKWK
-433 ELTDANGLPLI
+433 ELTDNNGLPLI

-450 IDDLSGGTN
+450 IDDLSSGTEN
-459 NTPAQ
+459 NPIQ

-483 NQFDLSTGMWSSESE
+483 NQFDFATGKWSSEAE
-498 KVAAY
+498 KVVAY
-503 NQRWHEAGSWYIPAF
+503 NQRWHEAGTWYIPAY
-518 LDEES
+518 LDQES
-523 NYYNS
+523 NYYDAVD
-528 TDSTAHFDE
+528 TTAYFKE
-537 FDEKE
+537 FDEAE

-555 SNDLWAYLG
+555 SHDLWSYLG

-570 YYDRDIFNVYTFGPG
+570 YYDRDIFNVYTYGPG

-590 KSVSTHSSIEFQ
+590 KSISSHSSVEFQ
-602 LNTQWSMRNA
+602 MNTQWTIRNA

-617 KTTSSTMDY
+617 KATASTMDY

-634 NPYFDSYNYEPLS
+634 NPYFDSYYYEPLS

-655 YENNDF
+655 FENNDF
-661 ILMSGLRWDYF
+661 ILMTGLRWDYF
-672 DPNVES
+672 DPNVQS
-678 LKTSLLVDDGVVER
+678 LKTSLLVDEGVVER
-692 QPAKVKIKL
+692 QPADIKLKL

-753 TPEETIQYQFGLAHK
+753 TPEETIQYQFGLAHR
-768 FSQTLGL
+768 FSESLSL
-775 EIISFFK
+775 EIVSFFK

-797 DGQVASVTVME
+797 DGQVATVTVME

-822 KLNNF
+822 KLNKF

-872 DITHSIKFNLN
+872 DLTHSVKFNLN
-883 YYLPTRNSNSFIGRL
+883 YYLPKKNNSSF
-898 TGDWNF
+898 TGKFFSDWNF
-904 NFQGNLATGAPYT
+904 NFQGNLSSGAPYT
-917 PSDIY
+917 PTDIY

-947 NNFSM
+947 NKFSA
-952 YLDIRNVFNWI
+952 YFDIRNLFNWI
-963 NTTYVYSF
+963 NTTYVYSY

-981 PVFERSRYLQYV
+981 PVFERSRYTQYI
-993 GQTNPINGN
+993 GDTNPITGN
-1002 MISSA
+1002 IISSA
-1007 EEAYDT
+1007 EEAYDS
-1013 HLQLWRSLL
+1013 HLTLWKSLL

-1030 ARYFHFGINLWF
+1030 ARFFHFGINLWF

>member
-1 MFMKF
+1 MIFKF
-6 KFYFLLTLIIIS
+6 KFYFFFIFIIIT

-26 VSGKIRGKA
+26 VSGKIRGRA
-35 IDAMTKDPLVGANIL
+35 VDAMTKDPLAGANVL

-67 FVIPNI
+67 FVIPNLI
-73 MSGVYSIKVSY
+73 TGVYSVKVSY

-92 QNIEVSPGA
+92 QSIEVSPGA
-101 TTEILCSMSIEAIE
+101 TTEILCSMGVEAIE

-245 SGNLIFETDQV
+245 SGNLIFETDQI
-256 SNNNSIYNN
+256 SNNNSVYNN
-265 NYGKYNLQ
+265 GYGKYNLQ

-291 SYAGSDIVSPRSI
+291 SYAGSNIVSPRSI

-322 SPPTSGFNAIISA
+322 SPPSSGFNAIISA

-349 SKGDWLRDY
+349 SKGDWLKDY

-412 LDWVNY
+412 LDWVYY
-418 AENNGWYDPKTRVWK
+418 AENNGWYDPKTRIWK

-459 NTPAQ
+459 NNPVQ
-464 LSSLPFEEQA
+464 LSNLPYEEQA

-498 KVAAY
+498 KVVAY
-503 NQRWHEAGSWYIPAF
+503 NQRWHEAGTWYIPAF
-518 LDEES
+518 LDDES

-528 TDSTAHFDE
+528 LDSVAHFKE

-555 SNDLWAYLG
+555 SNDLWAYRG

-602 LNTQWSMRNA
+602 LNTQWSIRNA

-617 KTTSSTMDY
+617 KTTASTMDY

-647 GSAYAENT
+647 GSAYVENK

-678 LKTSLLVDDGVVER
+678 LKTSLLVDDGIVER
-692 QPAKVKIKL
+692 EPAKVKIKL

-724 VQFPQYS
+724 VQFPQYA

-768 FSQTLGL
+768 LSPTLGL

-797 DGQVASVTVME
+797 EGQVASVTVME

-872 DITHSIKFNLN
+872 DITHSVKFNLN
-883 YYLPTRNSNSFIGRL
+883 YYLPARNSNSFIGRL
-898 TGDWNF
+898 TSDWNF

-917 PSDIY
+917 PTDIY

-952 YLDIRNVFNWI
+952 YLDIRNVFNWV
-963 NTTYVYSF
+963 NTTYVYSY

-981 PVFERSRYLQYV
+981 PVFERSRYLQYI
-993 GQTNPINGN
+993 GDTNPISGN
-1002 MISSA
+1002 IISSA

>member
-1 MFMKF
+1 MK
-6 KFYFLLTLIIIS
+6 KFYFIIYGLVVITTLN
-18 VLDAQSDR
+18 AQSDR
-26 VSGKIRGKA
+26 VSGKIRGRVV
-35 IDAMTKDPLVGANIL
+35 DSTSKDPLAGANVL
-50 LLPVESG
+50 VLPVESG
-57 RGTMTNENGE
+57 RGTMTNQNGE
-67 FVIPNI
+67 FVLPNL
-73 MSGVYSIKVSY
+73 MTGKYNVKVSY
-84 MGYASTII
+84 MGYASTTI
-92 QNIEVSPGA
+92 QDIDVSPGG
-101 TTEILCSMSIEAIE
+101 TSEILFSLTVEAIE

-121 VAESMENTVDVK
+121 IAESMENTIDIK
-133 SVVTQVKYSGDQLY
+133 TVVTQVKYSGEQLY

-202 GVQIDKESIDVL
+202 GVQIDKEAIDVL

-224 FGEAMSGIVTVVTK
+224 FGEAMSGIVTVITK
-238 SGSKQNY
+238 SGSKQDI
-245 SGNLIFETDQV
+245 SGNLIIETDQLA
-256 SNNNSIYNN
+256 SNNSNYNN

-273 FGGPFPGLKKY
+273 FGGPFPGLKNY

-291 SYAGSDIVSPRSI
+291 SYVGSDITSPRSI
-304 KLPHSSYTHP
+304 KLPHSTYTHP
-314 MGTFKMTF
+314 MGTFKLTF
-322 SPPTSGFNAIISA
+322 SPPHSGLNAVVSA
-335 SFEDKATESYSHSI
+335 SYEDKAAENYSHGI

-358 YKTLEGS
+358 YKTFEGS
-365 RRLSLQIQNTLGKN
+365 RRFSLQIQNTLGKN
-379 TAWRLMISTFEHYN
+379 TAWRLMLSTFEHHT
-393 NYGSGENT
+393 NYGSGENI

-412 LDWVNY
+412 LDWVDY
-418 AENNGWYDPKTRVWK
+418 AMDNGWYDPNTRKWK
-433 ELTDANGLPLI
+433 ELTDNNGLPLI

-450 IDDLSGGTN
+450 IDDLSGGTEN
-459 NTPAQ
+459 SPIQ
-464 LSSLPFEEQA
+464 MSSLTFEEQA

-483 NQFDLSTGMWSSESE
+483 NQFDFTTGKWSSEAE
-498 KVAAY
+498 KVVAY
-503 NQRWHEAGSWYIPAF
+503 NQRWHEAGSWYIPAY
-518 LDEES
+518 LDQES
-523 NYYNS
+523 NYYDGVD
-528 TDSTAHFDE
+528 TTAYFKE
-537 FDEKE
+537 FDEDE

-555 SNDLWAYLG
+555 SHDLWSYLG

-570 YYDRDIFNVYTFGPG
+570 YYDRDIFNVFTYGPG

-590 KSVSTHSSIEFQ
+590 KSISSHSSVEFQ
-602 LNTQWSMRNA
+602 MNTQWTIRNA

-617 KTTSSTMDY
+617 KATASTMDY

-634 NPYFDSYNYEPLS
+634 NPYFDSYYYEPLS

-655 YENNDF
+655 FENNDF
-661 ILMSGLRWDYF
+661 ILMTGLRWDYF
-672 DPNVES
+672 DPNVQS
-678 LKTSLLVDDGVVER
+678 LKTSLLVDEGVVER
-692 QPAKVKIKL
+692 QPADIKLKL

-753 TPEETIQYQFGLAHK
+753 TPEETIQYQFGLAHR
-768 FSQTLGL
+768 FSESLSL
-775 EIISFFK
+775 EIVSFFK

-797 DGQVASVTVME
+797 DGQVATVTVME

-872 DITHSIKFNLN
+872 DLTHSVKFNLN
-883 YYLPTRNSNSFIGRL
+883 YYLPKKNNSSF
-898 TGDWNF
+898 TGKFFSDWNF
-904 NFQGNLATGAPYT
+904 NFQGNLSSGAPYT
-917 PSDIY
+917 PTDIY

-947 NNFSM
+947 NKFSA
-952 YLDIRNVFNWI
+952 YFDIRNLFNWI
-963 NTTYVYSF
+963 NTTYVYSY

-981 PVFERSRYLQYV
+981 PVFERSRYTQYI
-993 GQTNPINGN
+993 GDTNPITGN
-1002 MISSA
+1002 IISSA
-1007 EEAYDT
+1007 EEAYDS
-1013 HLQLWRSLL
+1013 HLTLWKSLL

>member
-1 MFMKF
+1 MK
-6 KFYFLLTLIIIS
+6 KFNFIIYALVVITTLN
-18 VLDAQSDR
+18 AQSDR
-26 VSGKIRGKA
+26 VSGKIRGRVVDSTSKN
-35 IDAMTKDPLVGANIL
+35 PLAGANVL
-50 LLPVESG
+50 VLPVGSG

-67 FVIPNI
+67 FVLPNL
-73 MSGVYSIKVSY
+73 MTGRYNVKVSY
-84 MGYASTII
+84 MGYASTTI
-92 QNIEVSPGA
+92 QDIDVSPGG
-101 TTEILCSMSIEAIE
+101 TTEILFSLTIEAIE

-121 VAESMENTVDVK
+121 VAESMENTINIK
-133 SVVTQVKYSGDQLY
+133 TVVSQVKYSGEQLY

-202 GVQIDKESIDVL
+202 GVQIDKEAIDVL

-224 FGEAMSGIVTVVTK
+224 FGEAMSGIVTVITK
-238 SGSKQNY
+238 SGSKQDI
-245 SGNLIFETDQV
+245 SGNLIFETDQLAS
-256 SNNNSIYNN
+256 SNSNYNN
-265 NYGKYNLQ
+265 NYGKYNMQ
-273 FGGPFPGLKKY
+273 FGGPFPGLKNY
-284 LSFYLSG
+284 LSFYISG
-291 SYAGSDIVSPRSI
+291 SYVGSDITSPRSI
-304 KLPHSSYTHP
+304 KLPHSTYTHP
-314 MGTFKMTF
+314 MGTFKLTF
-322 SPPTSGFNAIISA
+322 SPPHSGLNAVVSA
-335 SFEDKATESYSHSI
+335 SYEDKAAENYSHGI

-358 YKTLEGS
+358 YKTFEGS
-365 RRLSLQIQNTLGKN
+365 RRFSLQIQNTLGKN
-379 TAWRLMISTFEHYN
+379 TAWRLMLSTFEHHT
-393 NYGSGENT
+393 NYGSGENI

-418 AENNGWYDPKTRVWK
+418 AMKNGWYDPNTRKWK
-433 ELTDANGLPLI
+433 GLTDNNGLPLI

-450 IDDLSGGTN
+450 IDDLSSGTEN
-459 NTPAQ
+459 NPIQ

-483 NQFDLSTGMWSSESE
+483 KQFDFATGKWSSEAE
-498 KVAAY
+498 KVVAY
-503 NQRWHEAGSWYIPAF
+503 NQRWHEAGTWYIPAY
-518 LDEES
+518 LDQES
-523 NYYNS
+523 NYYDAVD
-528 TDSTAHFDE
+528 TTAYFKE
-537 FDEKE
+537 FDEAE

-555 SNDLWAYLG
+555 SHDLWSYLG

-570 YYDRDIFNVYTFGPG
+570 YYDRDIFNVYTYGPG

-590 KSVSTHSSIEFQ
+590 KSISSHSSVEFQ
-602 LNTQWSMRNA
+602 MNTQWTIRNA

-617 KTTSSTMDY
+617 KATASTMDY

-634 NPYFDSYNYEPLS
+634 NPYFDSYYYEPLS

-655 YENNDF
+655 FENNDF
-661 ILMSGLRWDYF
+661 ILMTGLRWDYF
-672 DPNVES
+672 DPNVQS
-678 LKTSLLVDDGVVER
+678 LKTSLLVDEGVVER
-692 QPAKVKIKL
+692 QPADIKLKL

-753 TPEETIQYQFGLAHK
+753 TPEETIQYQFGLAHR
-768 FSQTLGL
+768 FSESLSL
-775 EIISFFK
+775 EIVSFFK

-797 DGQVASVTVME
+797 DGQVATVTVME

-827 SNLTGDIDYTW
+827 SNFTGDIDYTW

-872 DITHSIKFNLN
+872 DLTHSVKFNLN
-883 YYLPTRNSNSFIGRL
+883 YYLPKKNNSSF
-898 TGDWNF
+898 TGKFFSDWNF
-904 NFQGNLATGAPYT
+904 NFQGNLSSGAPYT
-917 PSDIY
+917 PTDIY

-947 NNFSM
+947 NKFSA
-952 YLDIRNVFNWI
+952 YFDIRNLFNWI
-963 NTTYVYSF
+963 NTTYVYSY

-981 PVFERSRYLQYV
+981 PVFERSRYTQYI
-993 GQTNPINGN
+993 GDTNPITGN
-1002 MISSA
+1002 IISSA
-1007 EEAYDT
+1007 EEAYDS
-1013 HLQLWRSLL
+1013 HLTLWKSLL

-1030 ARYFHFGINLWF
+1030 ARFFHFGINLWF

>member
-1 MFMKF
+1 MK
-6 KFYFLLTLIIIS
+6 KFNFIMCALVVITTLN
-18 VLDAQSDR
+18 AQSDR
-26 VSGKIRGKA
+26 VSGKIRGRVVDSTSKN
-35 IDAMTKDPLVGANIL
+35 PLAGANVL
-50 LLPVESG
+50 VLPVGSG

-67 FVIPNI
+67 FVLPNL
-73 MSGVYSIKVSY
+73 MTGRYNVKVSY
-84 MGYASTII
+84 MGYASTTI
-92 QNIEVSPGA
+92 QDIDVSPGG
-101 TTEILCSMSIEAIE
+101 TTEILFSLTIEAIE

-121 VAESMENTVDVK
+121 VAESMENTINIK
-133 SVVTQVKYSGDQLY
+133 TVVSQVKYSGEQLN

-202 GVQIDKESIDVL
+202 GVQIDKEAIDVL

-224 FGEAMSGIVTVVTK
+224 FGEAMSGIVTVITK
-238 SGSKQNY
+238 SGSKQDI
-245 SGNLIFETDQV
+245 SGNLIFETDQLA
-256 SNNNSIYNN
+256 SNNSNYNN
-265 NYGKYNLQ
+265 NYGKYNMQ
-273 FGGPFPGLKKY
+273 FGGPFPGLKNY
-284 LSFYLSG
+284 LSFYISG
-291 SYAGSDIVSPRSI
+291 SYVGSDITSPRSI
-304 KLPHSSYTHP
+304 KLPHSTYKHP
-314 MGTFKMTF
+314 MGTFKLTF
-322 SPPTSGFNAIISA
+322 SPPHSGLNAVVSA
-335 SFEDKATESYSHSI
+335 SYEDKAAENYSHGI

-358 YKTLEGS
+358 YKTFEGS
-365 RRLSLQIQNTLGKN
+365 RRFSLQIQNTLGKN
-379 TAWRLMISTFEHYN
+379 TAWRLMLSTFEHHT
-393 NYGSGENT
+393 NYGSGENI

-418 AENNGWYDPKTRVWK
+418 AMKNGWYDPNTRKWK
-433 ELTDANGLPLI
+433 ELTDNNGLPLI

-450 IDDLSGGTN
+450 IDDLSSGTEN
-459 NTPAQ
+459 NPIQ
-464 LSSLPFEEQA
+464 LSGLPFEEQA

-483 NQFDLSTGMWSSESE
+483 NQFDFATGKWSSEAE
-498 KVAAY
+498 KVVAY
-503 NQRWHEAGSWYIPAF
+503 NQRWHEAGTWYIPAY
-518 LDEES
+518 LDQES
-523 NYYNS
+523 NYYDAVD
-528 TDSTAHFDE
+528 TTAYFKE
-537 FDEKE
+537 FDEAE

-555 SNDLWAYLG
+555 SHDLWSYLG

-570 YYDRDIFNVYTFGPG
+570 YYDRDIFNVYTYGPG

-590 KSVSTHSSIEFQ
+590 KSISSHSSVEFQ
-602 LNTQWSMRNA
+602 MNTQWTIRNA

-617 KTTSSTMDY
+617 KATASTMDY

-634 NPYFDSYNYEPLS
+634 NPYFDSYYYEPLS

-655 YENNDF
+655 FENNDF
-661 ILMSGLRWDYF
+661 ILMTGLRWDYF
-672 DPNVES
+672 DPNVQS
-678 LKTSLLVDDGVVER
+678 LKTSLLVDEGVVER
-692 QPAKVKIKL
+692 QPADIKLKL

-753 TPEETIQYQFGLAHK
+753 TPEETIQYQFGLAHR
-768 FSQTLGL
+768 FSESLSL
-775 EIISFFK
+775 EIVSFFK

-797 DGQVASVTVME
+797 DGQVATVTVME

-822 KLNNF
+822 KLNKF

-872 DITHSIKFNLN
+872 DLTHSVKFNLN
-883 YYLPTRNSNSFIGRL
+883 YYLPKKNNSSF
-898 TGDWNF
+898 TGKFFSDWNF
-904 NFQGNLATGAPYT
+904 NFQGNLSSGAPYT
-917 PSDIY
+917 PTDIY

-947 NNFSM
+947 NKFSA
-952 YLDIRNVFNWI
+952 YFDIRNLFNWI
-963 NTTYVYSF
+963 NTTYVYSY

-981 PVFERSRYLQYV
+981 PVFERSLYMGYI
-993 GQTNPINGN
+993 GDTNPITGN
-1002 MISSA
+1002 IISSA
-1007 EEAYDT
+1007 EEAYDC
-1013 HLQLWRSLL
+1013 HLTLWKSLL
-1022 NNPYNYSS
+1022 NNPYNYSL

>member
-1 MFMKF
+1 MK
-6 KFYFLLTLIIIS
+6 KFNFIIYALVVITTLN
-18 VLDAQSDR
+18 AQSDR
-26 VSGKIRGKA
+26 VSGKIRGRVVDSTSKN
-35 IDAMTKDPLVGANIL
+35 PLAGANVL
-50 LLPVESG
+50 VLPVGSG

-67 FVIPNI
+67 FVLPNL
-73 MSGVYSIKVSY
+73 MTGRYNVKVSY
-84 MGYASTII
+84 MGYASTTI
-92 QNIEVSPGA
+92 QDIDVSPGG
-101 TTEILCSMSIEAIE
+101 TTEILFSLTIEAIE

-121 VAESMENTVDVK
+121 VAESMENTINIK
-133 SVVTQVKYSGDQLY
+133 TVVSQVKYSGEQLY

-202 GVQIDKESIDVL
+202 GVQIDKEAIDVL

-224 FGEAMSGIVTVVTK
+224 FGEAMSGIVTVITK
-238 SGSKQNY
+238 SGSKQDI
-245 SGNLIFETDQV
+245 SGNLIFETDQLAS
-256 SNNNSIYNN
+256 SNSNYNN
-265 NYGKYNLQ
+265 NYGKYNMQ
-273 FGGPFPGLKKY
+273 FGGPFPGLKNY
-284 LSFYLSG
+284 LSFYISG
-291 SYAGSDIVSPRSI
+291 SYVGSDITSPRSI
-304 KLPHSSYTHP
+304 KLPHSTYTHP
-314 MGTFKMTF
+314 MGTFKLTF
-322 SPPTSGFNAIISA
+322 SPPHSGLNAVVSA
-335 SFEDKATESYSHSI
+335 SYEDKAAENYSHGI

-358 YKTLEGS
+358 YKTFEGS
-365 RRLSLQIQNTLGKN
+365 RRFSLQIQNTLGKN
-379 TAWRLMISTFEHYN
+379 TAWRLMLSTFEHHT
-393 NYGSGENT
+393 NYGSGENI

-418 AENNGWYDPKTRVWK
+418 AMKNGWYDPNTRKWK
-433 ELTDANGLPLI
+433 GLTDNNGLPLI

-450 IDDLSGGTN
+450 IDDLSSGTEN
-459 NTPAQ
+459 NPIQ

-483 NQFDLSTGMWSSESE
+483 KQFDFATGKWSSEAE
-498 KVAAY
+498 KVVAY
-503 NQRWHEAGSWYIPAF
+503 NQRWHEAGTWYIPAY
-518 LDEES
+518 LDQES
-523 NYYNS
+523 NYYDAVD
-528 TDSTAHFDE
+528 TTAYFKE
-537 FDEKE
+537 FDEAE

-555 SNDLWAYLG
+555 SHDLWSYLG

-570 YYDRDIFNVYTFGPG
+570 YYDRDIFNVYTYGPG

-590 KSVSTHSSIEFQ
+590 KSISSHSSVEFQ
-602 LNTQWSMRNA
+602 MNTQWTIRNA

-617 KTTSSTMDY
+617 KATASTMDY

-634 NPYFDSYNYEPLS
+634 NPYFDSYYYEPLS

-655 YENNDF
+655 FENNDF
-661 ILMSGLRWDYF
+661 ILMTGLRWDYF
-672 DPNVES
+672 DPNVQS
-678 LKTSLLVDDGVVER
+678 LKTSLLVDEGVVER
-692 QPAKVKIKL
+692 QPADIKLKL

-753 TPEETIQYQFGLAHK
+753 TPEETIQYQFGLAHR
-768 FSQTLGL
+768 FSESLSL
-775 EIISFFK
+775 EIVSFFK

-797 DGQVASVTVME
+797 DGQVATVTVME

-872 DITHSIKFNLN
+872 DLTHSVKFNLN
-883 YYLPTRNSNSFIGRL
+883 YYLPKKNNSSF
-898 TGDWNF
+898 TGKFFSDWNF
-904 NFQGNLATGAPYT
+904 NFQGNLSSGAPYT
-917 PSDIY
+917 PTDIY

-947 NNFSM
+947 NKFSA
-952 YLDIRNVFNWI
+952 YFDIRNLFNWI
-963 NTTYVYSF
+963 NITYVYSY

-981 PVFERSRYLQYV
+981 PVFERSRYTQYI
-993 GQTNPINGN
+993 GDTNPITGN
-1002 MISSA
+1002 IISSA
-1007 EEAYDT
+1007 EEAYDS
-1013 HLQLWRSLL
+1013 HLTLWKSLL

-1030 ARYFHFGINLWF
+1030 ARFFHFGINLWF

>member
-1 MFMKF
+1 MK
-6 KFYFLLTLIIIS
+6 KFNFIMYALVVITTLN
-18 VLDAQSDR
+18 AQSDR
-26 VSGKIRGKA
+26 VSGKIRGRVVDSTSKN
-35 IDAMTKDPLVGANIL
+35 PLAGANVL
-50 LLPVESG
+50 VLPVGSG
-57 RGTMTNENGE
+57 RGTMTNEDGE
-67 FVIPNI
+67 FVLPNL
-73 MSGVYSIKVSY
+73 MTGRYNVKVSY
-84 MGYASTII
+84 MGYASTTI
-92 QNIEVSPGA
+92 QDIDVSPGG
-101 TTEILCSMSIEAIE
+101 TTEILFSLTIAAIE

-121 VAESMENTVDVK
+121 VAESMENTIDIK
-133 SVVTQVKYSGDQLY
+133 TVVSQVKYSGEQLN

-202 GVQIDKESIDVL
+202 GVQIDKEAIDVL

-224 FGEAMSGIVTVVTK
+224 FGEAMSGIVTVITK
-238 SGSKQNY
+238 SGSKQDI
-245 SGNLIFETDQV
+245 SGNLIFETDQLA
-256 SNNNSIYNN
+256 SNNSKYNN
-265 NYGKYNLQ
+265 NYSKYNMQ
-273 FGGPFPGLKKY
+273 FGGPFPGLKNY
-284 LSFYLSG
+284 LSFYISG
-291 SYAGSDIVSPRSI
+291 SYVGSDITSPRSV
-304 KLPHSSYTHP
+304 KLPHSTYTHP
-314 MGTFKMTF
+314 MGTFKLTF
-322 SPPTSGFNAIISA
+322 SPPHSGLNAVVSA
-335 SFEDKATESYSHSI
+335 SYEDKAAENYSHGI

-358 YKTLEGS
+358 YKTFEGS
-365 RRLSLQIQNTLGKN
+365 RRFSLQIQNTLGKN
-379 TAWRLMISTFEHYN
+379 TAWRLMLSTFEHHT
-393 NYGSGENT
+393 NYGSGENI

-418 AENNGWYDPKTRVWK
+418 AMKNGWYDPNTRKWK
-433 ELTDANGLPLI
+433 ELTDNNGLPLI

-450 IDDLSGGTN
+450 IDDLSSGTEN
-459 NTPAQ
+459 NPIQ

-483 NQFDLSTGMWSSESE
+483 NQFDFATGKWSSEAE
-498 KVAAY
+498 KVVAY
-503 NQRWHEAGSWYIPAF
+503 NQRWHEAGTWYIPAY
-518 LDEES
+518 LDQES
-523 NYYNS
+523 NYYDAVD
-528 TDSTAHFDE
+528 TTAYFKE
-537 FDEKE
+537 FDEAE

-555 SNDLWAYLG
+555 SHDLWSYLG

-570 YYDRDIFNVYTFGPG
+570 YYDRDIFNVYTYGPG

-590 KSVSTHSSIEFQ
+590 KSISSHSSVEFQ
-602 LNTQWSMRNA
+602 MNTQWTIRNA
-612 AKFGF
+612 VKFGF
-617 KTTSSTMDY
+617 KATASTMDY

-634 NPYFDSYNYEPLS
+634 NPYFDSYYYEPLS

-655 YENNDF
+655 FENNDF
-661 ILMSGLRWDYF
+661 ILMTGLRWDYF
-672 DPNVES
+672 DPNVQS
-678 LKTSLLVDDGVVER
+678 LKTSLLVDEGVVER
-692 QPAKVKIKL
+692 QPADIKLKL

-753 TPEETIQYQFGLAHK
+753 TPEETIQYQFGLAHR
-768 FSQTLGL
+768 FSESLSL
-775 EIISFFK
+775 EIVSFFK

-797 DGQVASVTVME
+797 DGQVATVTVME

-822 KLNNF
+822 KLNKF

-872 DITHSIKFNLN
+872 DLTHSVKFNLN
-883 YYLPTRNSNSFIGRL
+883 YYLPKKNNSSF
-898 TGDWNF
+898 TGKFFSDWNF
-904 NFQGNLATGAPYT
+904 NLQGNLSSGAPYT
-917 PSDIY
+917 PTDIY

-947 NNFSM
+947 NKFSA
-952 YLDIRNVFNWI
+952 YFDIRNLFNWV
-963 NTTYVYSF
+963 NTTYVYSY

-981 PVFERSRYLQYV
+981 PVFERSRYTQYI
-993 GQTNPINGN
+993 GDTNPITGN
-1002 MISSA
+1002 IISSA
-1007 EEAYDT
+1007 EEAYDS
-1013 HLQLWRSLL
+1013 HLTLWKSLL

-1030 ARYFHFGINLWF
+1030 ARFFHFGINLWF

>member
-1 MFMKF
+1 MK
-6 KFYFLLTLIIIS
+6 KFNFIMCALVVITTLN
-18 VLDAQSDR
+18 AQSDR
-26 VSGKIRGKA
+26 VSGKIRGRVVDSTSKN
-35 IDAMTKDPLVGANIL
+35 PLAGANVL
-50 LLPVESG
+50 VLPVGSG
-57 RGTMTNENGE
+57 RGTMTNEDGE
-67 FVIPNI
+67 FVLPNL
-73 MSGVYSIKVSY
+73 MTGRYNVKVSY
-84 MGYASTII
+84 MGYASTTI
-92 QNIEVSPGA
+92 QDIDVSPGG
-101 TTEILCSMSIEAIE
+101 TTEILFSLTIEAIE

-121 VAESMENTVDVK
+121 VAESMENTINIK
-133 SVVTQVKYSGDQLY
+133 TVVSQVKYSGEQLN

-202 GVQIDKESIDVL
+202 GVQIDKEAIDVL

-224 FGEAMSGIVTVVTK
+224 FGEAMSGIVTVITK
-238 SGSKQNY
+238 SGSKQDI
-245 SGNLIFETDQV
+245 SGNLIFETDQLA
-256 SNNNSIYNN
+256 SNNSNYNN
-265 NYGKYNLQ
+265 NYGKYNMQ
-273 FGGPFPGLKKY
+273 FGGPFPGLKNY
-284 LSFYLSG
+284 LSFYISG
-291 SYAGSDIVSPRSI
+291 SYVGSDITSPRSI
-304 KLPHSSYTHP
+304 KLPHSTYTHP
-314 MGTFKMTF
+314 MGTFKLTF
-322 SPPTSGFNAIISA
+322 SPPHSGLNAVVSA
-335 SFEDKATESYSHSI
+335 SYEDKAAENYSHAI

-358 YKTLEGS
+358 YKTFEGS
-365 RRLSLQIQNTLGKN
+365 RRFSLQIQNTLGKN
-379 TAWRLMISTFEHYN
+379 TAWRLMLSTFEHHT
-393 NYGSGENT
+393 NYGSGENI

-418 AENNGWYDPKTRVWK
+418 ANKNGWYDPNTRKWK
-433 ELTDANGLPLI
+433 ELTDNNGLPLI

-450 IDDLSGGTN
+450 IDDLSSGIEN
-459 NTPAQ
+459 NPIQ

-483 NQFDLSTGMWSSESE
+483 NQFDFATGKWSSEAE
-498 KVAAY
+498 KVVAY
-503 NQRWHEAGSWYIPAF
+503 NQRWHEAGTWYIPAY
-518 LDEES
+518 LDQES
-523 NYYNS
+523 NYYDAVD
-528 TDSTAHFDE
+528 TTAYFKE
-537 FDEKE
+537 FDEAE

-555 SNDLWAYLG
+555 SHDLWSYLG

-570 YYDRDIFNVYTFGPG
+570 YYDRDIFNVYTYGPG

-590 KSVSTHSSIEFQ
+590 KSISSHSSVEFQ
-602 LNTQWSMRNA
+602 MNTQWTIRNA
-612 AKFGF
+612 VKFGF
-617 KTTSSTMDY
+617 KATASTMDY

-634 NPYFDSYNYEPLS
+634 NPYFDSYYYEPLS

-655 YENNDF
+655 FENNDF
-661 ILMSGLRWDYF
+661 ILMTGLRWDYF
-672 DPNVES
+672 DPNVQS
-678 LKTSLLVDDGVVER
+678 LKTSLLVDEGVVER
-692 QPAKVKIKL
+692 QPADIKLKL

-753 TPEETIQYQFGLAHK
+753 TPEETIQYQFGLAHR
-768 FSQTLGL
+768 FSESLSL
-775 EIISFFK
+775 EIVSFFK

-797 DGQVASVTVME
+797 DGQVATVTVME

-822 KLNNF
+822 KLNKF

-872 DITHSIKFNLN
+872 DLTHSVKFNLN
-883 YYLPTRNSNSFIGRL
+883 YYLPKKNNSSF
-898 TGDWNF
+898 TGKFFSDWNF
-904 NFQGNLATGAPYT
+904 NIQGNLSSGAPYT
-917 PSDIY
+917 PTDIY

-947 NNFSM
+947 NKFSA
-952 YLDIRNVFNWI
+952 YFDIRNLFNWI
-963 NTTYVYSF
+963 NTTYVYSY

-981 PVFERSRYLQYV
+981 PVFERNRYTQYI
-993 GQTNPINGN
+993 GDTNPITGN
-1002 MISSA
+1002 IISSA
-1007 EEAYDT
+1007 EEAYDS
-1013 HLQLWRSLL
+1013 HLTLWKSLL

-1030 ARYFHFGINLWF
+1030 ARFFHFGINLWF

>member
-1 MFMKF
+1 MK
-6 KFYFLLTLIIIS
+6 KFNFIMYALVVITTLN
-18 VLDAQSDR
+18 AQSDR
-26 VSGKIRGKA
+26 VSGKIRGRVVDSTSKN
-35 IDAMTKDPLVGANIL
+35 PLAGANVL
-50 LLPVESG
+50 VLPVGSG
-57 RGTMTNENGE
+57 RGTMTNEDGE
-67 FVIPNI
+67 FVLPNL
-73 MSGVYSIKVSY
+73 MTGRYNVKVSY
-84 MGYASTII
+84 MGYASTTI
-92 QNIEVSPGA
+92 QDIDVSPGG
-101 TTEILCSMSIEAIE
+101 TTEILFSLTIAAIE

-121 VAESMENTVDVK
+121 VAESMENTINIK
-133 SVVTQVKYSGDQLY
+133 TVVSQVKYSGEQLN

-202 GVQIDKESIDVL
+202 GVQIDKEAIDVL

-224 FGEAMSGIVTVVTK
+224 FGEAMSGIVTVITK
-238 SGSKQNY
+238 SGSKQDI
-245 SGNLIFETDQV
+245 SGNLIFETDQLA
-256 SNNNSIYNN
+256 SNNSNYNN
-265 NYGKYNLQ
+265 NYGKYNMQ
-273 FGGPFPGLKKY
+273 FGGPFPGLKNY
-284 LSFYLSG
+284 LSFYISG
-291 SYAGSDIVSPRSI
+291 SYVGSDITSPRSI
-304 KLPHSSYTHP
+304 KLPHSTYKHP
-314 MGTFKMTF
+314 MGTFKLTF
-322 SPPTSGFNAIISA
+322 SPPHSGLNAVVSA
-335 SFEDKATESYSHSI
+335 SYEDKAAENYSHAI

-358 YKTLEGS
+358 YKTFEGS
-365 RRLSLQIQNTLGKN
+365 RRFSLQIQNTLGKN
-379 TAWRLMISTFEHYN
+379 TAWRLMLSTFEHHT
-393 NYGSGENT
+393 NYGSGENI

-418 AENNGWYDPKTRVWK
+418 ANKNGWYDPNTRKWK
-433 ELTDANGLPLI
+433 ELTDNNGLPLI

-450 IDDLSGGTN
+450 IDDLSSGTEN
-459 NTPAQ
+459 NPIQ

-483 NQFDLSTGMWSSESE
+483 NQFDFATGKWSSEAE
-498 KVAAY
+498 KVVAY
-503 NQRWHEAGSWYIPAF
+503 NQRWHEAGTWYIPAY
-518 LDEES
+518 LDQES
-523 NYYNS
+523 NYYDAVD
-528 TDSTAHFDE
+528 TTAYFKE
-537 FDEKE
+537 FDEAE

-555 SNDLWAYLG
+555 SHDLWSYLG

-570 YYDRDIFNVYTFGPG
+570 YYDRDIFNVYTYGPG

-590 KSVSTHSSIEFQ
+590 KSISSHSSVEFQ
-602 LNTQWSMRNA
+602 MNTQWTIRNA
-612 AKFGF
+612 VKFGF
-617 KTTSSTMDY
+617 KATASTMDY

-634 NPYFDSYNYEPLS
+634 NPYFDSYYYEPLS

-655 YENNDF
+655 FENNDF
-661 ILMSGLRWDYF
+661 ILMTGLRWDYF
-672 DPNVES
+672 DPNVQS
-678 LKTSLLVDDGVVER
+678 LKTSLLVDEGVVER
-692 QPAKVKIKL
+692 QPADIKLKL

-753 TPEETIQYQFGLAHK
+753 TPEETIQYQFGLAHR
-768 FSQTLGL
+768 FSESLSL
-775 EIISFFK
+775 EIVSFFK

-797 DGQVASVTVME
+797 DGQVATVTVME

-822 KLNNF
+822 KLNKF

-872 DITHSIKFNLN
+872 DLTHSVKFNLN
-883 YYLPTRNSNSFIGRL
+883 YYLPKKNNSSF
-898 TGDWNF
+898 TGKFFSDWNF
-904 NFQGNLATGAPYT
+904 NIQGNLSSGAPYT
-917 PSDIY
+917 PTDIY

-947 NNFSM
+947 NKFSA
-952 YLDIRNVFNWI
+952 YFDIRNLFNWV
-963 NTTYVYSF
+963 NTTYVYSY

-981 PVFERSRYLQYV
+981 PVFERSRYTQYI
-993 GQTNPINGN
+993 GDTNPITGN
-1002 MISSA
+1002 IISSA
-1007 EEAYDT
+1007 EEAYDS
-1013 HLQLWRSLL
+1013 HLTLWKSLL

-1030 ARYFHFGINLWF
+1030 ARFFHFGINLWF

>member
-1 MFMKF
+1 MK
-6 KFYFLLTLIIIS
+6 KFNFIMYALVVITTLN
-18 VLDAQSDR
+18 AQSDR
-26 VSGKIRGKA
+26 VSGKIRGRVVDSTSKN
-35 IDAMTKDPLVGANIL
+35 PLAGANVL
-50 LLPVESG
+50 VLPVGSG
-57 RGTMTNENGE
+57 RGTMTNEDGE
-67 FVIPNI
+67 FVLPNL
-73 MSGVYSIKVSY
+73 MTGRYNVKVSY
-84 MGYASTII
+84 MGYASTTI
-92 QNIEVSPGA
+92 QDIDVSPGG
-101 TTEILCSMSIEAIE
+101 TTEILFSLTIEAIE

-121 VAESMENTVDVK
+121 VAESMENTINIK
-133 SVVTQVKYSGDQLY
+133 TVVSQVKYSGEQLN

-202 GVQIDKESIDVL
+202 GVQIDKEAIDVL

-224 FGEAMSGIVTVVTK
+224 FGEAMSGIVTVITK
-238 SGSKQNY
+238 SGSKQDI
-245 SGNLIFETDQV
+245 SGNLIFETDQLA
-256 SNNNSIYNN
+256 SNNSNYNN
-265 NYGKYNLQ
+265 NYGKYNMQ
-273 FGGPFPGLKKY
+273 FGGPFPGLKNY
-284 LSFYLSG
+284 LSFYISG
-291 SYAGSDIVSPRSI
+291 SYVGSDITSPRSI
-304 KLPHSSYTHP
+304 KLPHSTYKHP
-314 MGTFKMTF
+314 MGTFKLTF
-322 SPPTSGFNAIISA
+322 SPPHSGLNAVVSA
-335 SFEDKATESYSHSI
+335 SYEDKAAENYSHGI

-358 YKTLEGS
+358 YKTFEGS
-365 RRLSLQIQNTLGKN
+365 RRFSLQIQNTLGKN
-379 TAWRLMISTFEHYN
+379 TAWRLMLSTFEHHT
-393 NYGSGENT
+393 NYGSGENI

-418 AENNGWYDPKTRVWK
+418 AMKNGWYDPNTRKWK
-433 ELTDANGLPLI
+433 ELTDNNGLPLI

-450 IDDLSGGTN
+450 IDDLSSGTEN
-459 NTPAQ
+459 NPIQ

-483 NQFDLSTGMWSSESE
+483 NQFDFATGKWSSEAE
-498 KVAAY
+498 KVVAY
-503 NQRWHEAGSWYIPAF
+503 NQRWHEAGTWYIPAY
-518 LDEES
+518 LDQES
-523 NYYNS
+523 NYYDAVD
-528 TDSTAHFDE
+528 TTAYFKE
-537 FDEKE
+537 FDEAE

-555 SNDLWAYLG
+555 SHDLWSYLG

-570 YYDRDIFNVYTFGPG
+570 YYDRDIFNVYTYGPG

-590 KSVSTHSSIEFQ
+590 KSISSHSSVEFQ
-602 LNTQWSMRNA
+602 MNTQWTIRNA

-617 KTTSSTMDY
+617 KATASTMDY

-634 NPYFDSYNYEPLS
+634 NPYFDSYYYEPLS

-655 YENNDF
+655 FENNDF
-661 ILMSGLRWDYF
+661 ILMTGLRWDYF
-672 DPNVES
+672 DPNVQS
-678 LKTSLLVDDGVVER
+678 LKTSLLVDEGVVER
-692 QPAKVKIKL
+692 QPADIKLKL

-753 TPEETIQYQFGLAHK
+753 TPEETIQYQFGLAHR
-768 FSQTLGL
+768 FSESLSL
-775 EIISFFK
+775 EIVSFFK

-797 DGQVASVTVME
+797 DGQVATVTVME

-822 KLNNF
+822 KLNKF

-872 DITHSIKFNLN
+872 DLTHSVKFNLN
-883 YYLPTRNSNSFIGRL
+883 YYLPKKNNSSF
-898 TGDWNF
+898 TGKFFSDWNF
-904 NFQGNLATGAPYT
+904 NIQGNLSSGAPYT
-917 PSDIY
+917 PTDIY

-947 NNFSM
+947 NKFSA
-952 YLDIRNVFNWI
+952 YFDIRNLFNWI
-963 NTTYVYSF
+963 NTTYVYSY

-981 PVFERSRYLQYV
+981 PVFERSRYTQYI
-993 GQTNPINGN
+993 GDTNPITGN
-1002 MISSA
+1002 IISSA
-1007 EEAYDT
+1007 EEAYDS
-1013 HLQLWRSLL
+1013 HLTLWKSLL

-1030 ARYFHFGINLWF
+1030 ARFFHFGINLWF

>member
-1 MFMKF
+1 MK
-6 KFYFLLTLIIIS
+6 KFNFIIYALVVITTLN
-18 VLDAQSDR
+18 AQSDR
-26 VSGKIRGKA
+26 VSGKIRGRVVDSTSKN
-35 IDAMTKDPLVGANIL
+35 PLAGANVL
-50 LLPVESG
+50 VLPVGSG

-67 FVIPNI
+67 FVLPNL
-73 MSGVYSIKVSY
+73 MTGRYNVKVSY
-84 MGYASTII
+84 MGYASTTI
-92 QNIEVSPGA
+92 QDIDVSPGG
-101 TTEILCSMSIEAIE
+101 TTEILFSLTIEAIE

-121 VAESMENTVDVK
+121 VAESMENTIDIK
-133 SVVTQVKYSGDQLY
+133 TVVSQVKYSGEQLY

-202 GVQIDKESIDVL
+202 GVQIDKEAIDVL

-224 FGEAMSGIVTVVTK
+224 FGEAMSGIVTVITK
-238 SGSKQNY
+238 SGSKQDI
-245 SGNLIFETDQV
+245 SGNLIFETDQLAS
-256 SNNNSIYNN
+256 SNSNYNN
-265 NYGKYNLQ
+265 NYGKYNMQ
-273 FGGPFPGLKKY
+273 FGGPFPGLKNY
-284 LSFYLSG
+284 LSFYISG
-291 SYAGSDIVSPRSI
+291 SYVGSDITSPRSV
-304 KLPHSSYTHP
+304 KLPHSTYTHP
-314 MGTFKMTF
+314 MGTFKLTF
-322 SPPTSGFNAIISA
+322 SPPHSGLNAVVSA
-335 SFEDKATESYSHSI
+335 SYEDKAAENYSHGI

-358 YKTLEGS
+358 YKTFEGS
-365 RRLSLQIQNTLGKN
+365 RRFSLQIQNTLGKN
-379 TAWRLMISTFEHYN
+379 TAWRLMLSTFEHHT
-393 NYGSGENT
+393 NYGSGENI

-418 AENNGWYDPKTRVWK
+418 AMKNGWYDPNTRKWK
-433 ELTDANGLPLI
+433 ELTDNNGLPLI

-450 IDDLSGGTN
+450 IDDLSSGTEN
-459 NTPAQ
+459 NPIQ
-464 LSSLPFEEQA
+464 LSGLPFEEQA

-483 NQFDLSTGMWSSESE
+483 NQFDFATGKWSSEAE
-498 KVAAY
+498 KVVAY
-503 NQRWHEAGSWYIPAF
+503 NQRWHEAGSWYIPAY
-518 LDEES
+518 LDQES
-523 NYYNS
+523 NYYDAVD
-528 TDSTAHFDE
+528 TTAYFKE
-537 FDEKE
+537 FDEAE

-555 SNDLWAYLG
+555 SHDLWSYLG

-570 YYDRDIFNVYTFGPG
+570 YYDRDIFNVYTYGPG

-590 KSVSTHSSIEFQ
+590 KSISSHSSVEFQ
-602 LNTQWSMRNA
+602 MNSQWTIRNA

-617 KTTSSTMDY
+617 KATASTMDY

-634 NPYFDSYNYEPLS
+634 NPYFDSYYYEPLS

-655 YENNDF
+655 FENNDF
-661 ILMSGLRWDYF
+661 ILMTGLRWDYF
-672 DPNVES
+672 DPNVQS
-678 LKTSLLVDDGVVER
+678 LKTSLLVDEGVVAR
-692 QPAKVKIKL
+692 QPADIKLKL

-753 TPEETIQYQFGLAHK
+753 TPEETIQYQFGLAHR
-768 FSQTLGL
+768 FSESLSL
-775 EIISFFK
+775 EIVSFFK

-797 DGQVASVTVME
+797 DGQVATVTVME

-872 DITHSIKFNLN
+872 DLTHSVKFNLN
-883 YYLPTRNSNSFIGRL
+883 YYLPKKNNSSF
-898 TGDWNF
+898 TGKFFSDWNF
-904 NFQGNLATGAPYT
+904 NLQGNLSSGAPYT
-917 PSDIY
+917 PTDIY

-947 NNFSM
+947 NKFSA
-952 YLDIRNVFNWI
+952 YFDIRNLFNWI
-963 NTTYVYSF
+963 NTTYVYSY

-981 PVFERSRYLQYV
+981 PVFERSRYTQYI
-993 GQTNPINGN
+993 GDTNPITGN
-1002 MISSA
+1002 IISSA
-1007 EEAYDT
+1007 EEAYDS
-1013 HLQLWRSLL
+1013 HLTLWKSLL

-1030 ARYFHFGINLWF
+1030 ARFFHFGINLWF

>member
-1 MFMKF
+1 MK
-6 KFYFLLTLIIIS
+6 KFNFIIYALVVITTLN
-18 VLDAQSDR
+18 AQSDR
-26 VSGKIRGKA
+26 VSGKIRGRVVDSTSKN
-35 IDAMTKDPLVGANIL
+35 PLAGANVL
-50 LLPVESG
+50 VLPVGSG
-57 RGTMTNENGE
+57 RGTMTNEDGE
-67 FVIPNI
+67 FVLPNL
-73 MSGVYSIKVSY
+73 MTGRYNVKVSY
-84 MGYASTII
+84 MGYASTTI
-92 QNIEVSPGA
+92 QDIDVSPGG
-101 TTEILCSMSIEAIE
+101 TTEILFSLTIEAIE

-121 VAESMENTVDVK
+121 VAESMENTINIK
-133 SVVTQVKYSGDQLY
+133 TVVSQVKYSGEQLN

-202 GVQIDKESIDVL
+202 GVQIDKEAIDVL

-224 FGEAMSGIVTVVTK
+224 FGEAMSGIVTVITK
-238 SGSKQNY
+238 SGSKQDI
-245 SGNLIFETDQV
+245 SGNLIFETDQLA
-256 SNNNSIYNN
+256 SNNSNYNN
-265 NYGKYNLQ
+265 NYGKYNMQ
-273 FGGPFPGLKKY
+273 FGGPFPGLKNY
-284 LSFYLSG
+284 LSFYISG
-291 SYAGSDIVSPRSI
+291 SYVGSDITSPRSI
-304 KLPHSSYTHP
+304 KLPHSTYKHP
-314 MGTFKMTF
+314 MGTFKLTF
-322 SPPTSGFNAIISA
+322 SPPHSGLNAVVSA
-335 SFEDKATESYSHSI
+335 SYEDKAAENYSHGI

-358 YKTLEGS
+358 YKTFEGS
-365 RRLSLQIQNTLGKN
+365 RRFSLQIQNTLGKN
-379 TAWRLMISTFEHYN
+379 TAWRLMLSTFEHHT
-393 NYGSGENT
+393 NYGSGENI

-418 AENNGWYDPKTRVWK
+418 AMKNGWYDPNTRKWK
-433 ELTDANGLPLI
+433 ELTDNNGLPLI

-450 IDDLSGGTN
+450 IDDLSSGTEN
-459 NTPAQ
+459 NPIQ

-483 NQFDLSTGMWSSESE
+483 NQFDFATGKWSSEAE
-498 KVAAY
+498 KVVAY
-503 NQRWHEAGSWYIPAF
+503 NQRWHEAGTWYIPAY
-518 LDEES
+518 LDQES
-523 NYYNS
+523 NYYDAVD
-528 TDSTAHFDE
+528 TTAYFKE
-537 FDEKE
+537 FDEAE

-555 SNDLWAYLG
+555 SHDLWSYLG

-570 YYDRDIFNVYTFGPG
+570 YYDRDIFNVYTYGPG

-590 KSVSTHSSIEFQ
+590 KSISSHSSVEFQ
-602 LNTQWSMRNA
+602 MNTQWTIRNA

-617 KTTSSTMDY
+617 KATASTMDY

-634 NPYFDSYNYEPLS
+634 NPYFDSYYYEPLS

-655 YENNDF
+655 FENNDF
-661 ILMSGLRWDYF
+661 ILMTGLRWDYF
-672 DPNVES
+672 DPNVQS
-678 LKTSLLVDDGVVER
+678 LKTSLLVDEGVVER
-692 QPAKVKIKL
+692 QPADIKLKL

-753 TPEETIQYQFGLAHK
+753 TPEETIQYQFGLAHR
-768 FSQTLGL
+768 FSESLSL
-775 EIISFFK
+775 EIVSFFK

-797 DGQVASVTVME
+797 DGQVATVTVME

-822 KLNNF
+822 KLNKF

-872 DITHSIKFNLN
+872 DLTHSVKFNLN
-883 YYLPTRNSNSFIGRL
+883 YYLPKKNNSSF
-898 TGDWNF
+898 TGKFFSDWNF
-904 NFQGNLATGAPYT
+904 NIQGNLSSGAPYT
-917 PSDIY
+917 PTDIY

-947 NNFSM
+947 NKFSA
-952 YLDIRNVFNWI
+952 YFDIRNLFNWI
-963 NTTYVYSF
+963 NTTYVYSY

-981 PVFERSRYLQYV
+981 PVFERSRYTQYI
-993 GQTNPINGN
+993 GDTNPITGN
-1002 MISSA
+1002 IISSA

-1013 HLQLWRSLL
+1013 HLTLWKSLL

-1030 ARYFHFGINLWF
+1030 ARFFHFGINLWF